1 MKGRNT
7 VKYKHGSRAIS
18 LLLSVVLVLCL
29 LPMPVKAVDARP
41 EIQIGDYIQLGTYN
55 GEAIVWR
62 CVAKDNNGPLML
74 SDKVLEDSMPYDA
87 TTGAN
92 ARTGSHRR
100 NSWRSKHGSN
110 HWRDSNMRSWL
121 NSDAEAGAVDWL
133 CGNPP
138 DADHVLPSTA
148 AYNQKEGFLRSFSQ
162 NEIGAIKTVTQRSI
176 VSHPEYTAGYL
187 DEPGTDLPYNTD
199 ISTVADGYDKAY
211 YENIIDKVFLLDV
224 RQLHTI
230 YENRQTLGSYYIARN
245 RSGAIWNYWLRT
257 PVTNCNHDMRYVTTG
272 GSIGRD
278 SPYKG
283 YYGVR
288 PAFYLDAE
296 NYAVSSGDGKTAGS
310 PYVITAPKAPDTSIS
325 ISGGE
330 RNTGDGN
337 WDVDTDQ
344 YIQLTLGKYYSED
357 GKYANPTIPV
367 YVIQKPRSDTENMVV
382 LFCAEGY
389 TKSQQKKFVEDVR
402 RLWSATLQTEPYRS
416 MADRFNVYALCT
428 ASLDSYGGDSTF
440 FSVVGSTISG
450 NINGQWKNHMLERA
464 IGPAF
469 IDKIHDAHIPET
481 TDPNEYRENDEYS
494 PYYYVYEYIDQFV
507 VLANSGKYFGGS
519 HDNPKYGIHY
529 IVTSSDNSESAF
541 SLRHELGHGMMR
553 LGDEYEVSYQPV
565 SEDALRRSLNMS
577 YTGNPK
583 LVKWKNM
590 LGYRNTYSC
599 PHYDNTY
606 MFNSS
611 TMCIMRAAT
620 NNEFCDVCKLQG
632 IKRMSQLVKNPP
644 KLYVAVPEVKK
655 YTGVYK
661 DPINAPSAFTE
672 TNSGGYWKYQNDR
685 SQRLLSGGRKG
696 QFGSN
701 MKGEQI
707 ELRTIIQNLSDTE
720 AKNVTLRLWV
730 EHSDGMKAVTA
741 AGTEVSATKT
751 FAIPVWSEKSKFWE
765 KGALEYN
772 GSSFDSGLVNCSLVY
787 TIPQDAVL
795 RDGDTIGFEVVDST
809 TNEVLA
815 NDDTETQ
822 KYADVTIRY
831 ELEDG
836 TDVPNTKPTTL
847 PVPVGTKVDW
857 QAPKTMNGYTLVE
870 TKGAD
875 QAVSSNGL
883 TITYVYKA
891 KEEQPEP
898 PKATYSVEYDWGQ
911 DAPSDKRLPTDSNI
925 YQTEADARDSKDT
938 TFDSTSTSAAKKGNL
953 DGTWTFSGWDD
964 GVLTGNVIRFTGA
977 WTFRET
983 PKVDAAKPAEIRLV
997 SAEYEEGQP
1006 ITALN
1011 GETTVSDNG
1020 VLTYQW
1026 FSSNSADNFN
1036 GTPIDG
1042 ETNAAFTPKVSAAG
1056 TYYYYVIATN
1066 TRADATGEKTAET
1079 RSNMAMIMVAAKPV
1093 TYTVKYEWGTA
1104 PSDQTLPTSNQT
1116 YTSVD
1121 LAKAAVDRTFT
1132 NASTSNAQNGGL
1144 NGKWTFSGW
1153 DEGTL
1158 EGTTV
1163 VFRGTWTFTEDKPP
1177 VDAEQPKP
1185 ITLTDASYEVSKP
1198 AAALDGATTVGDG
1211 GTITYQW
1218 YQAAAADQTNGTQ
1231 IHGETA
1237 ATYTPDTSA
1246 VGTYYYYVIATNTK
1260 ADATGKTT
1268 ASTTSNIATITVTAK
1283 PVTYTVSYDWGR
1295 EVPSDVKLPSN
1306 DKTYKSV
1313 EEAKAAMD
1321 KTYTGNFIS
1330 TARKDGKAGT
1340 WRFSGWTA
1348 SVVDTIVKFTG
1359 SWTFTETPKVD
1370 AAAPAAIMLTSAS
1383 YELGSTIAPLN
1394 GTTTVTD
1401 NGTITYQWYSS
1412 DYADR
1417 FQGTAITGE
1426 TNAVFTPAIN
1436 AVGKYYYYVIATNT
1450 KADATGE
1457 KIARTTSNMA
1467 VITISKSAPAV
1478 TYTAA
1483 YDWGEAFPAGEMLP
1497 KDNGIYLSVDA
1508 AKSAMDTKYTNATRI
1523 KAQQDGKDGAWTFS
1537 GWTASV
1543 SGTTVQFTGHWTF
1556 KEDTKPVA
1564 PPVNP
1569 GTGGSG
1575 GSGGSGGGSLGPSS
1589 YAVSAVSGIT
1599 NGSVSVTPRF
1609 ASKGTTVTITVKPND
1624 GYELNKLTVTD
1635 KDGNRLSLSD
1645 KGNGKYTF
1653 AMPEANVSV
1662 DATFRKAE
1670 TTINFLDVKRND
1682 YFYEAVQWA
1691 VEKGIT
1697 EGTGTDT
1704 FSPGASCTRAQMV
1717 TFLWRAAGSPAP
1729 KSAANPF
1736 KDVGANDY
1744 YYSAVLW
1751 AVENGITRGTGA
1763 DTFSPGA
1770 TVTRGQTVTFLYRAA
1785 GSPAVS
1791 GGSFSDVAA
1800 NAYYADAV
1808 AWASQHNITSGTGNG
1823 QFSPN
1828 VDCTRAQIVTFLYR
1842 DRK

>member
-1 MKGRNT
+1 MKH
-7 VKYKHGSRAIS
+7 KYGSRAIS
-18 LLLSVVLVLCL
+18 LLLSIVLVMCL
-29 LPMPVKAVDARP
+29 FPMPVKAADIRP
-41 EIQIGDYIQLGTYN
+41 EIQIGDYIRLGTYN

-162 NEIGAIKTVTQRSI
+162 NEIGVIKTVTQRSI

-230 YENRQTLGSYYIARN
+230 YENRETLGNYYIAQN
-245 RSGAIWNYWLRT
+245 KSGVTWNYLLRT

-272 GSIGRD
+272 GSIRRD

-288 PAFYLDAE
+288 PAFYLDTE
-296 NYAVSSGDGKTAGS
+296 NYAVSSGDGKTADS
-310 PYVITAPKAPDTSIS
+310 AYVMTAPNKPDTSLS

-330 RNTGDGN
+330 RDTGDGN

-428 ASLDSYGGDSTF
+428 ASLDGYGGDSTF

-519 HDNPKYGIHY
+519 HDNLERGIHY

-553 LGDEYEVSYQPV
+553 LGDEYEVSYQSV

-577 YTGNPK
+577 ATKDPTK
-583 LVKWKNM
+583 VKWKNM
-590 LGYRNTYSC
+590 LGFRNTYTC
-599 PHYDNTY
+599 PHYDNSY
-606 MFNSS
+606 IYNSS
-611 TMCIMRAAT
+611 HMCIMEAT
-620 NNEFCDVCKLQG
+620 YNTEFCDVCKLQG
-632 IKRMSQLVKNPP
+632 IKRMSQLVKNPSDI
-644 KLYVAVPEVKK
+644 YVAVPEVKK
-655 YTGVYK
+655 YTGDYR
-661 DPINAPSAFTE
+661 DPAENSSAFAE
-672 TNSGGYWKYQNDR
+672 ANYPGYWKYQNDR
-685 SQRLLSGGRKG
+685 SKRLLSGGSKSH
-696 QFGSN
+696 FSSD

-730 EHSDGMKAVTA
+730 EHSDGTKAVTA
-741 AGTEVSATKT
+741 TGTEVSATKDV
-751 FAIPVWSEKSKFWE
+751 AIPVWSDKSKFWE

-772 GSSFDSGLVNCSLVY
+772 GSSFDSGLANCSLVY
-787 TIPQDAVL
+787 TIPKDAVL
-795 RDGDTIGFEVVDST
+795 RDGDTIGFEVVDSA

-857 QAPKTMNGYTLVE
+857 QAPQTMNGYTLIQ

-911 DAPSDKRLPTDSNI
+911 DAPSDKRLPMNSNI
-925 YQTEADARDSKDT
+925 YHTEADARASKDI
-938 TFDSTSTSAAKKGNL
+938 TFDSTSTSTAKKGNL
-953 DGTWTFSGWDD
+953 DGTWTFSGWDE
-964 GVLTGNVIRFTGA
+964 GVLNGNVIRFTGV

-983 PKVDAAKPAEIRLV
+983 SKVDAAKPVEIRLV

-1011 GETTVSDNG
+1011 GETKVGDNG

-1026 FSSNSADNFN
+1026 YSSDSIDNFN

-1042 ETNAAFTPKVSAAG
+1042 ETNADFTPKVSAAG
-1056 TYYYYVIATN
+1056 T
-1066 TRADATGEKTAET
+1066 
-1079 RSNMAMIMVAAKPV
+1079 
-1093 TYTVKYEWGTA
+1093 
-1104 PSDQTLPTSNQT
+1104 
-1116 YTSVD
+1116 
-1121 LAKAAVDRTFT
+1121 
-1132 NASTSNAQNGGL
+1132 
-1144 NGKWTFSGW
+1144 
-1153 DEGTL
+1153 
-1158 EGTTV
+1158 
-1163 VFRGTWTFTEDKPP
+1163 
-1177 VDAEQPKP
+1177 
-1185 ITLTDASYEVSKP
+1185 
-1198 AAALDGATTVGDG
+1198 
-1211 GTITYQW
+1211 
-1218 YQAAAADQTNGTQ
+1218 
-1231 IHGETA
+1231 
-1237 ATYTPDTSA
+1237 
-1246 VGTYYYYVIATNTK
+1246 
-1260 ADATGKTT
+1260 
-1268 ASTTSNIATITVTAK
+1268 
-1283 PVTYTVSYDWGR
+1283 
-1295 EVPSDVKLPSN
+1295 
-1306 DKTYKSV
+1306 
-1313 EEAKAAMD
+1313 
-1321 KTYTGNFIS
+1321 
-1330 TARKDGKAGT
+1330 
-1340 WRFSGWTA
+1340 
-1348 SVVDTIVKFTG
+1348 
-1359 SWTFTETPKVD
+1359 
-1370 AAAPAAIMLTSAS
+1370 
-1383 YELGSTIAPLN
+1383 
-1394 GTTTVTD
+1394 
-1401 NGTITYQWYSS
+1401 
-1412 DYADR
+1412 
-1417 FQGTAITGE
+1417 
-1426 TNAVFTPAIN
+1426 
-1436 AVGKYYYYVIATNT
+1436 YYYYVIATNT

-1483 YDWGEAFPAGEMLP
+1483 YDWGTAFPAGETLP
-1497 KDNGIYLSVDA
+1497 KDNGIYPSVDA
-1508 AKSAMDTKYTNATRI
+1508 AKAAMDTQYTNATRI
-1523 KAQQDGKDGAWTFS
+1523 KAQQNGKDGTWTFS
-1537 GWTASV
+1537 GWKVSV
-1543 SGTTVQFTGHWTF
+1543 AGTTVQFTGQWTF

-1569 GTGGSG
+1569 GAGGSG
-1575 GSGGSGGGSLGPSS
+1575 GSGGGGGSLGPSS

-1599 NGSVSVTPRF
+1599 NGSVSVTPAT
-1609 ASKGTTVTITVKPND
+1609 ASKGTTVKITVKPND
-1624 GYELNKLTVTD
+1624 GYELNKITVTD
-1635 KDGNRLSLSD
+1635 QSGNRIVLND
-1645 KGNGKYTF
+1645 QGNGKYTF
-1653 AMPEANVSV
+1653 AMPAANVSV
-1662 DATFRKAE
+1662 DATFRKTE
-1670 TTINFLDVKRND
+1670 TTINFQDVKRND

-1691 VEKGIT
+1691 VKNGIT
-1697 EGTGTDT
+1697 DGIDVNI
-1704 FSPGASCTRAQMV
+1704 FSPNASCTRAQMV
-1717 TFLWRAAGSPAP
+1717 TFLWRAGGSPAP
-1729 KSAANPF
+1729 KSTATPF
-1736 KDVGANDY
+1736 KDIDPSAY
-1744 YYSAVLW
+1744 YYNAVLW
-1751 AVENGITRGTGA
+1751 AVEKEIANGTGT
-1763 DTFSPGA
+1763 DTFSPNA
-1770 TVTRGQTVTFLYRAA
+1770 PVTRGQTVTFLHRAA
-1785 GSPAVS
+1785 GSPAA
-1791 GGSFSDVAA
+1791 GNPEFDDVFGD
-1800 NAYYADAV
+1800 AYYAKAV
-1808 AWASQHNITSGTGNG
+1808 AWADENNITSGTGNG
-1823 QFSPN
+1823 KFSPDIN
-1828 VDCTRAQIVTFLYR
+1828 CKRAEIVTLLYR
-1842 DRK
+1842 AKEK

>member
-1 MKGRNT
+1 M
-7 VKYKHGSRAIS
+7 KYKHGSRAIS
-18 LLLSVVLVLCL
+18 LLLSVILVLCL
-29 LPMPVKAVDARP
+29 LPMPVKAADTRP
-41 EIQIGDYIQLGTYN
+41 EIQIGDYIRLGTYN

-62 CVAKDNNGPLML
+62 CVAKDANGPLML

-110 HWRDSNMRSWL
+110 HWRDSNVRSWL

-162 NEIGAIKTVTQRSI
+162 NEIGVIKTVTQRSI

-187 DEPGTDLPYNTD
+187 DKPGTDLPYNTD

-230 YENRQTLGSYYIARN
+230 YENRETLGSYYIARN
-245 RSGAIWNYWLRT
+245 RSGVIWNYWLRT
-257 PVTNCNHDMRYVTTG
+257 PVTDCNHDMRYVTTG
-272 GSIGRD
+272 GSIRRD

-288 PAFYLDAE
+288 PAFYLDTE

-310 PYVITAPKAPDTSIS
+310 AYVLTAPNAPDTSLS
-325 ISGGE
+325 ISGAE

-344 YIQLTLGKYYSED
+344 YIQLTLGEYYSKD

-389 TKSQQKKFVEDVR
+389 TKSQQKKFIDDVQ

-428 ASLDSYGGDSTF
+428 ASLDGYEGNSTF
-440 FSVVGSTISG
+440 FSVVGSNIST
-450 NINGQWKNHMLERA
+450 NINGQLKNHMLERA

-469 IDKIHDAHIPET
+469 IEKIHDAHRPET
-481 TDPNEYRENDEYS
+481 TDPNVFSQDDEYS

-519 HDNPKYGIHY
+519 HDNLERGIHY
-529 IVTSSDNSESAF
+529 IVTSSDSSESAF

-577 YTGNPK
+577 ATKDPTK
-583 LVKWKNM
+583 VKWKNM
-590 LGYRNTYSC
+590 LGFRNTYTC
-599 PHYDNTY
+599 PHYDNSY
-606 MFNSS
+606 IYNSS
-611 TMCIMRAAT
+611 HMCIMEDT
-620 NNEFCDVCKLQG
+620 YNTEFCDVCKLQG
-632 IKRMSQLVKNPP
+632 IKRMSQLVKNPSDI
-644 KLYVAVPEVKK
+644 YVAVPEVKK
-655 YTGVYK
+655 YTGDYK
-661 DPINAPSAFTE
+661 DPTKNSSAFAE
-672 TNSGGYWKYQNDR
+672 ANYPGYWKYQNDR
-685 SQRLLSGGRKG
+685 SQRLLSGGSKG
-696 QFGSN
+696 KFGSN

-730 EHSDGMKAVTA
+730 EHSDGTKAVTET
-741 AGTEVSATKT
+741 GTEVSATKA
-751 FAIPVWSEKSKFWE
+751 FAIPVWTDKSKFWE

-787 TIPQDAVL
+787 TIPQDAIL
-795 RDGDTIGFEVVDST
+795 RNGDTVGFEVVDST

-815 NDDTETQ
+815 NDDTETRS
-822 KYADVTIRY
+822 YADVTIRY
-831 ELEDG
+831 EMEDG
-836 TDVPNTKPTTL
+836 GSVPNTSTTVL
-847 PVPVGTKVDW
+847 PMPVGTRVDW
-857 QAPKTMNGYTLVE
+857 QAPQTMNGYTLIE

-875 QAVSSNGL
+875 QEVSSNGL

-911 DAPSDKRLPTDSNI
+911 EAPSDKRLPTNSNT
-925 YQTEADARDSKDT
+925 YQTEAEARASKDT
-938 TFDSTSTSAAKKGNL
+938 TFDSTSTSTAKKENL
-953 DGTWTFSGWDD
+953 EGTWIFSGWNE

-1026 FSSNSADNFN
+1026 YSSDSVDNFN
-1036 GTPIDG
+1036 GIPIDG

-1079 RSNMAMIMVAAKPV
+1079 RSNMAMITVTEKPV
-1093 TYTVKYEWGTA
+1093 TYTVKYEWGMA

-1153 DEGTL
+1153 DDGTL

-1163 VFRGTWTFTEDKPP
+1163 VFRGTWIFTEDKPLI
-1177 VDAEQPKP
+1177 DAEQPKP
-1185 ITLTDASYEVSKP
+1185 ITLTDASYEVGKP
-1198 AAALDGATTVGDG
+1198 AAALDGTTTVGDG

-1268 ASTTSNIATITVTAK
+1268 ASITSNIATITVTAK
-1283 PVTYTVSYDWGR
+1283 LVTYTVSYDWGA
-1295 EVPSDVKLPSN
+1295 EFPNGEILPT
-1306 DKTYKSV
+1306 DTGAYQSV
-1313 EEAKAAMD
+1313 QDAEAAMD
-1321 KTYTGNFIS
+1321 KTYTAGFTS
-1330 TARKDGKAGT
+1330 TAQKDGKDGTWTFSGWTARVEDTVVKFIGKWTFEETTVTVDAETPAPITLTDAVCTPGNPPVLDGRTTVHDGGRITYQWYEATSKDEQNGTLLEGKTDPTFTPDTTAAGTRFYYVVATNTNENATGNKTARVRSNVAQITVQEPAPAEKFAVRYIWNGEAPSDATLPVDGKTYDTEEQARAAMDKTYTASSTSTAQKDGKDGT
-1340 WRFSGWTA
+1340 WRFSGW
-1348 SVVDTIVKFTG
+1348 F
-1359 SWTFTETPKVD
+1359 
-1370 AAAPAAIMLTSAS
+1370 AA
-1383 YELGSTIAPLN
+1383 
-1394 GTTTVTD
+1394 V
-1401 NGTITYQWYSS
+1401 
-1412 DYADR
+1412 
-1417 FQGTAITGE
+1417 
-1426 TNAVFTPAIN
+1426 
-1436 AVGKYYYYVIATNT
+1436 
-1450 KADATGE
+1450 
-1457 KIARTTSNMA
+1457 
-1467 VITISKSAPAV
+1467 
-1478 TYTAA
+1478 
-1483 YDWGEAFPAGEMLP
+1483 
-1497 KDNGIYLSVDA
+1497 
-1508 AKSAMDTKYTNATRI
+1508 
-1523 KAQQDGKDGAWTFS
+1523 
-1537 GWTASV
+1537 
-1543 SGTTVQFTGHWTF
+1543 
-1556 KEDTKPVA
+1556 
-1564 PPVNP
+1564 
-1569 GTGGSG
+1569 
-1575 GSGGSGGGSLGPSS
+1575 
-1589 YAVSAVSGIT
+1589 
-1599 NGSVSVTPRF
+1599 
-1609 ASKGTTVTITVKPND
+1609 
-1624 GYELNKLTVTD
+1624 
-1635 KDGNRLSLSD
+1635 DGN
-1645 KGNGKYTF
+1645 
-1653 AMPEANVSV
+1653 
-1662 DATFRKAE
+1662 
-1670 TTINFLDVKRND
+1670 
-1682 YFYEAVQWA
+1682 
-1691 VEKGIT
+1691 
-1697 EGTGTDT
+1697 
-1704 FSPGASCTRAQMV
+1704 
-1717 TFLWRAAGSPAP
+1717 
-1729 KSAANPF
+1729 
-1736 KDVGANDY
+1736 
-1744 YYSAVLW
+1744 
-1751 AVENGITRGTGA
+1751 
-1763 DTFSPGA
+1763 
-1770 TVTRGQTVTFLYRAA
+1770 TVTFTGTWMFTEKAAPVTPKPPVTPSRPSTPAKPSQNPNAGPTLPFTDVTEGAWYRDAVEYLYVNEIMNGVSQTSFGPEQNMTR
-1785 GSPAVS
+1785 GMITTMLHRVDGKPFVS
-1791 GGSFSDVAA
+1791 GNHPFL
-1800 NAYYADAV
+1800 DAQ
-1808 AWASQHNITSGTGNG
+1808 AGYFARAIRWAQQKGIVMGTSAT

-1828 VDCTRAQIVTFLYR
+1828 APMTREQLATVLYRYAKHLGRDTSKAAELNGFADRGEVSSYAREAMRWAVAEGLLSGVGNNRLAPNAPTTRAQVAVILYR
-1842 DRK
+1842 FLRAG

>member
-1 MKGRNT
+1 MKH
-7 VKYKHGSRAIS
+7 KYGSRAIS
-18 LLLSVVLVLCL
+18 LLLSIVLVMCL
-29 LPMPVKAVDARP
+29 FPMPVKAADIRP
-41 EIQIGDYIQLGTYN
+41 EIQIGDYIRLGTYN

-62 CVAKDNNGPLML
+62 CVAKDKNGPLML

-92 ARTGSHRR
+92 AKTGSHRR

-121 NSDAEAGAVDWL
+121 NSSAEAGAVDWL

-162 NEIGAIKTVTQRSI
+162 NEIGVIKTVTQRSI

-230 YENRQTLGSYYIARN
+230 YENRETLGNYYIAQN
-245 RSGAIWNYWLRT
+245 KSGVTWTYWLRT

-272 GSIGRD
+272 GSIRRD

-288 PAFYLDAE
+288 PAFYLDTE
-296 NYAVSSGDGKTAGS
+296 NYAVSSGDGKTADS
-310 PYVITAPKAPDTSIS
+310 AYVMTAPNKPDTSLS

-330 RNTGDGN
+330 RDTGDGN

-428 ASLDSYGGDSTF
+428 ASLDGYGGDSTF
-440 FSVVGSTISG
+440 FSVVGSAISG

-577 YTGNPK
+577 YTGDPK

-611 TMCIMRAAT
+611 AMCIMRAVT

-644 KLYVAVPEVKK
+644 TLYVAVPEVKK
-655 YTGVYK
+655 YTGNYK

-685 SQRLLSGGRKG
+685 SQRLLSGGSKG
-696 QFGSN
+696 RFDPN

-730 EHSDGMKAVTA
+730 EHSDGTKAVTA
-741 AGTEVSATKT
+741 AGTEVSATKD

-787 TIPQDAVL
+787 TIPKDAVL
-795 RDGDTIGFEVVDST
+795 RDGDTIGFEVVDSA

-815 NDDTETQ
+815 NVDTETQ

-857 QAPKTMNGYTLVE
+857 QAPKTMNGYTLIQ

-911 DAPSDKRLPTDSNI
+911 DAPSDKRLPMNSNI
-925 YQTEADARDSKDT
+925 YHTEADARASKDI
-938 TFDSTSTSAAKKGNL
+938 TFDSTSTSTAKKGNL

-964 GVLTGNVIRFTGA
+964 G
-977 WTFRET
+977 
-983 PKVDAAKPAEIRLV
+983 
-997 SAEYEEGQP
+997 
-1006 ITALN
+1006 
-1011 GETTVSDNG
+1011 
-1020 VLTYQW
+1020 
-1026 FSSNSADNFN
+1026 
-1036 GTPIDG
+1036 
-1042 ETNAAFTPKVSAAG
+1042 
-1056 TYYYYVIATN
+1056 
-1066 TRADATGEKTAET
+1066 
-1079 RSNMAMIMVAAKPV
+1079 
-1093 TYTVKYEWGTA
+1093 
-1104 PSDQTLPTSNQT
+1104 TL
-1116 YTSVD
+1116 
-1121 LAKAAVDRTFT
+1121 K
-1132 NASTSNAQNGGL
+1132 
-1144 NGKWTFSGW
+1144 
-1153 DEGTL
+1153 
-1158 EGTTV
+1158 GTTV

-1177 VDAEQPKP
+1177 VDAERPKT
-1185 ITLTDASYEVSKP
+1185 ITLTDASYEVGES
-1198 AAALDGATTVGDG
+1198 AAELDGTTAVDDG

-1237 ATYTPDTSA
+1237 ATYTPDTSV

-1283 PVTYTVSYDWGR
+1283 PVTYTVTYDWGR

-1321 KTYTGNFIS
+1321 KTYTGSFIS

-1340 WRFSGWTA
+1340 WRFSGW
-1348 SVVDTIVKFTG
+1348 K
-1359 SWTFTETPKVD
+1359 
-1370 AAAPAAIMLTSAS
+1370 AAVA
-1383 YELGSTIAPLN
+1383 
-1394 GTTTVTD
+1394 
-1401 NGTITYQWYSS
+1401 
-1412 DYADR
+1412 
-1417 FQGTAITGE
+1417 
-1426 TNAVFTPAIN
+1426 
-1436 AVGKYYYYVIATNT
+1436 
-1450 KADATGE
+1450 
-1457 KIARTTSNMA
+1457 
-1467 VITISKSAPAV
+1467 
-1478 TYTAA
+1478 
-1483 YDWGEAFPAGEMLP
+1483 
-1497 KDNGIYLSVDA
+1497 
-1508 AKSAMDTKYTNATRI
+1508 
-1523 KAQQDGKDGAWTFS
+1523 
-1537 GWTASV
+1537 
-1543 SGTTVQFTGHWTF
+1543 GTTVQFTGQWTF

-1569 GTGGSG
+1569 GAGGSG
-1575 GSGGSGGGSLGPSS
+1575 GSGGGGGSLGPSS

-1599 NGSVSVTPRF
+1599 NGSVSVTPAT
-1609 ASKGTTVTITVKPND
+1609 ASKGTTVKITVKPND
-1624 GYELNKLTVTD
+1624 GYELNKITVTD
-1635 KDGNRLSLSD
+1635 QSGNRIVLND
-1645 KGNGKYTF
+1645 QGNGKYTF
-1653 AMPEANVSV
+1653 AMPAANVSV
-1662 DATFRKAE
+1662 DATFRKTE
-1670 TTINFLDVKRND
+1670 TTINFQDVKRND

-1691 VEKGIT
+1691 VKNGIT
-1697 EGTGTDT
+1697 DGIDVNI
-1704 FSPGASCTRAQMV
+1704 FSPNASCTRAQMV
-1717 TFLWRAAGSPAP
+1717 TFLWRAGGSPAP
-1729 KSAANPF
+1729 KSTATPF
-1736 KDVGANDY
+1736 KDIDPSAY
-1744 YYSAVLW
+1744 YYNAVLW
-1751 AVENGITRGTGA
+1751 AVEKGIANGTGT
-1763 DTFSPGA
+1763 DTFSPNA
-1770 TVTRGQTVTFLYRAA
+1770 PVTRGQTVTFLHRAA
-1785 GSPAVS
+1785 GSPAA
-1791 GGSFSDVAA
+1791 GNPEFDDVFGD
-1800 NAYYADAV
+1800 AYYAKAV
-1808 AWASQHNITSGTGNG
+1808 AWADENNITSGTGNG
-1823 QFSPN
+1823 KFSPDIN
-1828 VDCTRAQIVTFLYR
+1828 CKRAEIVTLLYR
-1842 DRK
+1842 AKEK

>member
-1 MKGRNT
+1 M
-7 VKYKHGSRAIS
+7 KYKHGSRAIS

-29 LPMPVKAVDARP
+29 LPMPVKAADIKP
-41 EIQIGDYIQLGTYN
+41 EIQIGDYIRLGTYN

-92 ARTGSHRR
+92 AKTGSHRR

-121 NSDAEAGAVDWL
+121 NSSAEAGAVDWL

-162 NEIGAIKTVTQRSI
+162 NEIGVIKTVTQRSI

-288 PAFYLDAE
+288 PAFYLDTE

-310 PYVITAPKAPDTSIS
+310 AYVMTAPNAPDTSIS

-330 RNTGDGN
+330 RDTGNGN

-344 YIQLTLGKYYSED
+344 YLQVELSERYTTD
-357 GKYANPTIPV
+357 REYANPTIPV
-367 YVIQKPRSDTENMVV
+367 YVIQKPRSDTENMVI

-389 TKSQQKKFVEDVR
+389 TKSQQADFINDVQ
-402 RLWSATLQTEPYRS
+402 RLWQKTLNTEPYRS

-428 ASLDSYGGDSTF
+428 ASKDGFNGSSTF
-440 FSVVGSTISG
+440 FQANKNGISVNYGV
-450 NINGQWKNHMLERA
+450 WRNHILERI
-464 IGPAF
+464 IGTAF
-469 IDKIHDAHIPET
+469 LEKIHDAHIPNT
-481 TDPNEYRENDEYS
+481 TMPEADEYRQYD
-494 PYYYVYEYIDQFV
+494 YVYKHINQFV
-507 VLANSGKYFGGS
+507 VLANSGDYFGGS
-519 HDNPKYGIHY
+519 HDNIKSGIHY
-529 IVTSSDNSESAF
+529 LLAAAKNNYSPFI
-541 SLRHELGHGMMR
+541 LRHELGHGLFH
-553 LGDEYEVSYQPV
+553 LGDEYTVSTTPV
-565 SEDALRRSLNMS
+565 GEASYRASLNIS
-577 YTGNPK
+577 HTADPAQ
-583 LVKWKNM
+583 VKWKNM
-590 LGYRNTYSC
+590 LGFRRTYSC
-599 PHYDNTY
+599 PHADNSY
-606 MFNSS
+606 VYNSS
-611 TMCIMRAAT
+611 AVCLMRDST
-620 NNEFCDVCKLQG
+620 INEFCDVCALQG
-632 IKRMSQLVKNPP
+632 TKRMSQLVKDPP
-644 KLYVAVPEVKK
+644 TLYVAVPEVKL
-655 YTGVYK
+655 YTGSYR
-661 DPINAPSAFTE
+661 NPSDNPDAYRDA
-672 TNSGGYWKYQNDR
+672 NYSGYWRYQQDR
-685 SQRLLSGGRKG
+685 ENRLLSGGSKNR
-696 QFGSN
+696 FSPD
-701 MKGEQI
+701 MKGREI

-730 EHSDGMKAVTA
+730 EHSNGTKAVTA
-741 AGTEVSATKT
+741 TGTEVSATKDV
-751 FAIPVWSEKSKFWE
+751 AIPVWSEKSKFWP
-765 KGALEYN
+765 KGALEYT
-772 GSSFDSGLVNCSLVY
+772 GSDFDSGLVNCSLVY

-795 RDGDTIGFEVVDST
+795 RDGDTIGFEVVDSA

-836 TDVPNTKPTTL
+836 TNVPNTKPTTL

-857 QAPKTMNGYTLVE
+857 QAPKTMNGYTLIE

-875 QAVSSNGL
+875 QAVSSSGL
-883 TITYVYKA
+883 TITYIYKA

-925 YQTEADARDSKDT
+925 YETEAAARASKDT
-938 TFDSTSTSAAKKGNL
+938 TFDNTSTSTAKKENL
-953 DGTWTFSGWDD
+953 EGTWTFSGWNE
-964 GVLTGNVIRFTGA
+964 GVLTGNVLRFTGA
-977 WTFRET
+977 WAFRET
-983 PKVDAAKPAEIRLV
+983 PKVDAAKPTEIRLV

-1011 GETTVSDNG
+1011 GETKVGDNG

-1026 FSSNSADNFN
+1026 YSSDSIDNFN

-1042 ETNAAFTPKVSAAG
+1042 ETNAAFTPKVS
-1056 TYYYYVIATN
+1056 
-1066 TRADATGEKTAET
+1066 
-1079 RSNMAMIMVAAKPV
+1079 VA
-1093 TYTVKYEWGTA
+1093 
-1104 PSDQTLPTSNQT
+1104 
-1116 YTSVD
+1116 
-1121 LAKAAVDRTFT
+1121 
-1132 NASTSNAQNGGL
+1132 
-1144 NGKWTFSGW
+1144 
-1153 DEGTL
+1153 
-1158 EGTTV
+1158 
-1163 VFRGTWTFTEDKPP
+1163 
-1177 VDAEQPKP
+1177 
-1185 ITLTDASYEVSKP
+1185 
-1198 AAALDGATTVGDG
+1198 
-1211 GTITYQW
+1211 
-1218 YQAAAADQTNGTQ
+1218 
-1231 IHGETA
+1231 
-1237 ATYTPDTSA
+1237 
-1246 VGTYYYYVIATNTK
+1246 GTYYYYVIATNTK
-1260 ADATGKTT
+1260 ADATGEKTAAT
-1268 ASTTSNIATITVTAK
+1268 CSNMATITVTAK

-1306 DKTYKSV
+1306 EKTYKSV

-1348 SVVDTIVKFTG
+1348 SVVNTIVKFTG
-1359 SWTFTETPKVD
+1359 SWTFTEAPKVD
-1370 AAAPAAIMLTSAS
+1370 AAAPAAITLTSAS
-1383 YELGSTIAPLN
+1383 YELGSAIAPLN
-1394 GTTTVTD
+1394 GTTTVKD

-1412 DYADR
+1412 EYADR

-1436 AVGKYYYYVIATNT
+1436 AAGKYYYYVIATNT

-1483 YDWGEAFPAGEMLP
+1483 YDWGAAFPAGETLP
-1497 KDNGIYLSVDA
+1497 KDSGIYPSVDA
-1508 AKSAMDTKYTNATRI
+1508 AKAAMDTKYTNATRI
-1523 KAQQDGKDGAWTFS
+1523 KAQQNGKDGTWTFS
-1537 GWTASV
+1537 GWKVSV
-1543 SGTTVQFTGHWTF
+1543 AGTTVQFTGQWTF

-1569 GTGGSG
+1569 GAGGSG
-1575 GSGGSGGGSLGPSS
+1575 GSGGGGGSLGPSS

-1599 NGSVSVTPRF
+1599 NGSVSVTPTT
-1609 ASKGTTVTITVKPND
+1609 ASKGTTVKITVKPND
-1624 GYELNKLTVTD
+1624 GYELNKITVTD
-1635 KDGNRLSLSD
+1635 QSGNRIVLND
-1645 KGNGKYTF
+1645 QGNGKYTF
-1653 AMPEANVSV
+1653 AMPAANVSV
-1662 DATFRKAE
+1662 DATFRKTE

-1691 VEKGIT
+1691 VKKGIT
-1697 EGTGTDT
+1697 DGIDVNI
-1704 FSPGASCTRAQMV
+1704 FSPNTSCTRAQMV
-1717 TFLWRAAGSPAP
+1717 TFLWRAGGSPAP
-1729 KSAANPF
+1729 KSTATPF
-1736 KDVGANDY
+1736 KDIDPSAY
-1744 YYSAVLW
+1744 YYNAVLW
-1751 AVENGITRGTGA
+1751 AVEKGITSGTGT
-1763 DTFSPGA
+1763 DTFSPNA
-1770 TVTRGQTVTFLYRAA
+1770 PVTRGQTVTFLHRAA
-1785 GSPAVS
+1785 GSPAAGNSEFNDVS
-1791 GGSFSDVAA
+1791 GD
-1800 NAYYADAV
+1800 AYYAKAV
-1808 AWASQHNITSGTGNG
+1808 AWADENNITSGTGNG
-1823 QFSPN
+1823 KFSPDIN
-1828 VDCTRAQIVTFLYR
+1828 CKRAEIVTLLYR
-1842 DRK
+1842 AKEK

>member
-1 MKGRNT
+1 MKH
-7 VKYKHGSRAIS
+7 KYGSRAIS
-18 LLLSVVLVLCL
+18 LLLSIVLVMCL
-29 LPMPVKAVDARP
+29 FPMPVKAADIRP
-41 EIQIGDYIQLGTYN
+41 EIQIGDYIRLGTYN

-62 CVAKDNNGPLML
+62 CVAKDKNGPLML

-92 ARTGSHRR
+92 AKTGSHRR

-121 NSDAEAGAVDWL
+121 NSGAAAGQVEWL

-162 NEIGAIKTVTQRSI
+162 NEIGVIKTVTQRSI

-230 YENRQTLGSYYIARN
+230 YENRETLGNYYIAQN
-245 RSGAIWNYWLRT
+245 KSGVTWTYWLRT

-272 GSIGRD
+272 GSIRRD

-288 PAFYLDAE
+288 PAFYLDTE

-310 PYVITAPKAPDTSIS
+310 AYVMTAPNEPDTSLS

-330 RNTGDGN
+330 RDTGGGN

-428 ASLDSYGGDSTF
+428 ASLDGYGGDSTF
-440 FSVVGSTISG
+440 FSVVGSAISG

-529 IVTSSDNSESAF
+529 IVTSSDSDYSTF

-577 YTGNPK
+577 YTGDPK

-590 LGYRNTYSC
+590 LGFRNTYSC

-611 TMCIMRAAT
+611 TMCIMRAVM

-632 IKRMSQLVKNPP
+632 IKRMSQLVKDPP
-644 KLYVAVPEVKK
+644 TLYVAVPEVKK
-655 YTGVYK
+655 YTGNYK

-685 SQRLLSGGRKG
+685 SQRLLSGGSKG
-696 QFGSN
+696 RFAPN

-730 EHSDGMKAVTA
+730 EHSDGTKAVTA
-741 AGTEVSATKT
+741 AGTEVSTTKD

-772 GSSFDSGLVNCSLVY
+772 GSNFDSGLVNCSLVY

-795 RDGDTIGFEVVDST
+795 RDGDTIGFEVVDSA

-857 QAPKTMNGYTLVE
+857 QAPKTMNGYTLIQ

-911 DAPSDKRLPTDSNI
+911 DAPSDKRLPTNSNI
-925 YQTEADARDSKDT
+925 YETEAEARASKDT
-938 TFDSTSTSAAKKGNL
+938 TFDSTSTSTAKKGNL
-953 DGTWTFSGWDD
+953 DGTWMFSGWNE
-964 GVLTGNVIRFTGA
+964 GVLTGNVIRFTGT

-1026 FSSNSADNFN
+1026 YSSDSIDNFN

-1042 ETNAAFTPKVSAAG
+1042 ETNADFTPKVSAA
-1056 TYYYYVIATN
+1056 
-1066 TRADATGEKTAET
+1066 
-1079 RSNMAMIMVAAKPV
+1079 
-1093 TYTVKYEWGTA
+1093 
-1104 PSDQTLPTSNQT
+1104 
-1116 YTSVD
+1116 
-1121 LAKAAVDRTFT
+1121 
-1132 NASTSNAQNGGL
+1132 
-1144 NGKWTFSGW
+1144 
-1153 DEGTL
+1153 
-1158 EGTTV
+1158 
-1163 VFRGTWTFTEDKPP
+1163 
-1177 VDAEQPKP
+1177 
-1185 ITLTDASYEVSKP
+1185 
-1198 AAALDGATTVGDG
+1198 
-1211 GTITYQW
+1211 
-1218 YQAAAADQTNGTQ
+1218 
-1231 IHGETA
+1231 
-1237 ATYTPDTSA
+1237 
-1246 VGTYYYYVIATNTK
+1246 GTYYYYVIATNTK

-1268 ASTTSNIATITVTAK
+1268 ASTTSN
-1283 PVTYTVSYDWGR
+1283 
-1295 EVPSDVKLPSN
+1295 
-1306 DKTYKSV
+1306 
-1313 EEAKAAMD
+1313 
-1321 KTYTGNFIS
+1321 
-1330 TARKDGKAGT
+1330 
-1340 WRFSGWTA
+1340 
-1348 SVVDTIVKFTG
+1348 
-1359 SWTFTETPKVD
+1359 
-1370 AAAPAAIMLTSAS
+1370 
-1383 YELGSTIAPLN
+1383 
-1394 GTTTVTD
+1394 
-1401 NGTITYQWYSS
+1401 
-1412 DYADR
+1412 
-1417 FQGTAITGE
+1417 
-1426 TNAVFTPAIN
+1426 
-1436 AVGKYYYYVIATNT
+1436 
-1450 KADATGE
+1450 
-1457 KIARTTSNMA
+1457 MA

-1478 TYTAA
+1478 TYTAI
-1483 YDWGEAFPAGEMLP
+1483 YDWGTAFPAGQTLP
-1497 KDNGIYLSVDA
+1497 KDNGIYPSVDA
-1508 AKSAMDTKYTNATRI
+1508 AKAAMDTKYTNATRI
-1523 KAQQDGKDGAWTFS
+1523 KAQQNGKDGTWTFS
-1537 GWTASV
+1537 GWKVSV
-1543 SGTTVQFTGHWTF
+1543 AGTTVQFTGQWTF
-1556 KEDTKPVA
+1556 KEDTTPVA

-1569 GTGGSG
+1569 GAGGSG
-1575 GSGGSGGGSLGPSS
+1575 GSGGGGGSLGPSS

-1599 NGSVSVTPRF
+1599 NGSVSVTPAT
-1609 ASKGTTVTITVKPND
+1609 ASKGTTVKITVKPND
-1624 GYELNKLTVTD
+1624 GYELNKITVTD
-1635 KDGNRLSLSD
+1635 QSGNRIVLND
-1645 KGNGKYTF
+1645 QGNGKYTF
-1653 AMPEANVSV
+1653 AMPAANVSV
-1662 DATFRKAE
+1662 DATFRKTE

-1691 VEKGIT
+1691 VKNGIT
-1697 EGTGTDT
+1697 DGIDANI
-1704 FSPGASCTRAQMV
+1704 FSPNASCTRAQMV
-1717 TFLWRAAGSPAP
+1717 TFLWRAGGSPAP
-1729 KSAANPF
+1729 KSTATSF
-1736 KDVGANDY
+1736 KDIDPSAY
-1744 YYSAVLW
+1744 YYNAVLW
-1751 AVENGITRGTGA
+1751 AVEKGITNGTGT
-1763 DTFSPGA
+1763 DTFSPNA
-1770 TVTRGQTVTFLYRAA
+1770 SVTRGQTVTFLHRAA
-1785 GSPAVS
+1785 GAPAAGNPEFNDVS
-1791 GGSFSDVAA
+1791 GD
-1800 NAYYADAV
+1800 AYYAKAV
-1808 AWASQHNITSGTGNG
+1808 AWADENNITSGTGNG
-1823 QFSPN
+1823 KFSPDIN
-1828 VDCTRAQIVTFLYR
+1828 CKRAEIVTLLYR
-1842 DRK
+1842 AKEK

>member
-1 MKGRNT
+1 MKHN
-7 VKYKHGSRAIS
+7 HGSRATS

-29 LPMPVKAVDARP
+29 LPMPVKAADTRP
-41 EIQIGDYIQLGTYN
+41 EIQIGDYIQLGSYN

-87 TTGAN
+87 TTGTN
-92 ARTGSHRR
+92 AKTGSHRR
-100 NSWRSKHGSN
+100 NSWRSKYGSN

-121 NSDAEAGAVDWL
+121 NSSAEAGAVDWL

-138 DADHVLPSTA
+138 DANHVLPSTA
-148 AYNQKEGFLRSFSQ
+148 AYDQKEGFLNSFSQ
-162 NEIGAIKTVTQRSI
+162 NEIGAIKTVKQRSI
-176 VSHPEYTAGYL
+176 VSHPEYTAGYI

-211 YENIIDKVFLLDV
+211 YENIVDKVFLLDV
-224 RQLHTI
+224 QQLKTVKD
-230 YENRQTLGSYYIARN
+230 NLGSYYIARN
-245 RSGAIWNYWLRT
+245 GNGMTRNYWLRT
-257 PVTNCNHDMRYVTTG
+257 PVTGCNHDMRYVTTG
-272 GSIGRD
+272 GSILRD
-278 SPYKG
+278 APNKG

-288 PAFYLDAE
+288 PAFYLNTE

-310 PYVITAPKAPDTSIS
+310 AYVITAPNAPDTSIS

-337 WDVDTDQ
+337 WDVNTDQ
-344 YIQLTLGKYYSED
+344 YIQLTLGKYYSQD

-389 TKSQQKKFVEDVR
+389 TKSQQNKFIEDVR

-428 ASLDSYGGDSTF
+428 ASLDGYGGDSTF
-440 FSVVGSTISG
+440 FSVVGSAISG

-529 IVTSSDNSESAF
+529 IVTSSDSSESAF

-553 LGDEYEVSYQPV
+553 LGDEYEVSYQSV

-577 YTGNPK
+577 YTGDPK

-590 LGYRNTYSC
+590 LGFRNTYSC

-611 TMCIMRAAT
+611 TMCIMRAVM

-632 IKRMSQLVKNPP
+632 IKRMSQLVKDPP
-644 KLYVAVPEVKK
+644 TLYVAVPEVKK
-655 YTGVYK
+655 YTGNYK

-685 SQRLLSGGRKG
+685 SQRLLSGGSKG
-696 QFGSN
+696 RFDPN

-730 EHSDGMKAVTA
+730 EHSDGTKAVTENGA
-741 AGTEVSATKT
+741 EVSATKD
-751 FAIPVWSEKSKFWE
+751 FVIPVWSEKSKFWE

-772 GSSFDSGLVNCSLVY
+772 GSNFDSGLVNCSLVY
-787 TIPQDAVL
+787 TIPQDADL

-815 NDDTETQ
+815 NDKTETQ

-836 TDVPNTKPTTL
+836 MDVPNTKPTTL

-857 QAPKTMNGYTLVE
+857 QAPQTMNGYTLIE

-883 TITYVYKA
+883 TITYIYKA

-898 PKATYSVEYDWGQ
+898 PEATYSVEYDWGQ
-911 DAPSDKRLPTDSNI
+911 DAPSDKRLPMNSNI
-925 YQTEADARDSKDT
+925 YQTEADARASKDI

-953 DGTWTFSGWDD
+953 DGTWTFSGWDE
-964 GVLTGNVIRFTGA
+964 GVLTGNVLRFTGT
-977 WTFRET
+977 WIFSET
-983 PKVDAAKPAEIRLV
+983 PKVDAAKPADIRLV

-1026 FSSNSADNFN
+1026 YSSDSIDNFN

-1066 TRADATGEKTAET
+1066 TKADATGEKTAET
-1079 RSNMAMIMVAAKPV
+1079 RSNMATITVAARPA

-1163 VFRGTWTFTEDKPP
+1163 VFRGTWTFTEDKLP

-1185 ITLTDASYEVSKP
+1185 ITLTGASYEVGKP
-1198 AAALDGATTVGDG
+1198 AEALDGTTTVGDG

-1268 ASTTSNIATITVTAK
+1268 ASTTSNIAAITVTAK
-1283 PVTYTVSYDWGR
+1283 PVTYTVSYDWGT
-1295 EVPSDVKLPSN
+1295 EVPDGENLPTDVK
-1306 DKTYKSV
+1306 KYQSV
-1313 EEAKAAMD
+1313 QDAEAAVD
-1321 KTYTGNFIS
+1321 KTYT
-1330 TARKDGKAGT
+1330 AG
-1340 WRFSGWTA
+1340 F
-1348 SVVDTIVKFTG
+1348 
-1359 SWTFTETPKVD
+1359 
-1370 AAAPAAIMLTSAS
+1370 
-1383 YELGSTIAPLN
+1383 
-1394 GTTTVTD
+1394 
-1401 NGTITYQWYSS
+1401 
-1412 DYADR
+1412 
-1417 FQGTAITGE
+1417 
-1426 TNAVFTPAIN
+1426 
-1436 AVGKYYYYVIATNT
+1436 
-1450 KADATGE
+1450 
-1457 KIARTTSNMA
+1457 TSN
-1467 VITISKSAPAV
+1467 
-1478 TYTAA
+1478 
-1483 YDWGEAFPAGEMLP
+1483 
-1497 KDNGIYLSVDA
+1497 
-1508 AKSAMDTKYTNATRI
+1508 
-1523 KAQQDGKDGAWTFS
+1523 AQKDGKDGTWTFS

-1543 SGTTVQFTGHWTF
+1543 EGTVVKFTGEWTFMEMIKVNAAKPAAITLADASYAVGDITIALDGTTTAADGGEITYQWYEATSKDNQNGTLLEGKTTPTFTPDTTAAGTHFYYVVATNTNADATGKKTAETRSNTVAITVTEKAMTYTVSYDWGTDFPDGVILPTDTGAYQSVQDAETTMDKTYTASSTSTAQKDGKDGTWTFSGWTATVENTVVRFTGHWIF
-1556 KEDTKPVA
+1556 KENTTPVT
-1564 PPVNP
+1564 PPVKP
-1569 GTGGSG
+1569 
-1575 GSGGSGGGSLGPSS
+1575 GSGGSGGGGGSLSASS
-1589 YAVSAVSGIT
+1589 YAISVASGTT
-1599 NGSVSVTPRF
+1599 NGSVSVTPTY
-1609 ASKGTTVTITVKPND
+1609 ASKKATVSITVKPND
-1624 GYELNKLTVTD
+1624 GYELSKLTATD
-1635 KDGNRLSLSD
+1635 QSGNRLSLSD
-1645 KGNGKYTF
+1645 KGDGKYTF
-1653 AMPEANVSV
+1653 TMPGSKVSV
-1662 DATFRKAE
+1662 DASFSKIAASVNFR
-1670 TTINFLDVKRND
+1670 DVTQSD
-1682 YFYEAVQWA
+1682 YYYDAVQWA

-1697 EGTGTDT
+1697 EGTSATT
-1704 FSPGASCTRAQMV
+1704 FSPDASCTRTQMV

-1729 KSAANPF
+1729 KSTVNPF
-1736 KDVGANDY
+1736 KDVSSSDY
-1744 YYSAVLW
+1744 YYNAVLW
-1751 AVENGITRGTGA
+1751 AIENGITTGVSA
-1763 DTFSPGA
+1763 DRFAPGA
-1770 TVTRGQTVTFLYRAA
+1770 AVSRAQTVTFLYRANGSLAANGA
-1785 GSPAVS
+1785 G
-1791 GGSFSDVAA
+1791 FSDVAA
-1800 NAYYADAV
+1800 DEYYANAV
-1808 AWASQHNITSGTGNG
+1808 AWAVRSGITTGTGNG
-1823 QFSPN
+1823 KFAPN
-1828 VDCTRAQIVTFLYR
+1828 APCIRGQIVTFLYR
-1842 DRK
+1842 SSK

>member
-1 MKGRNT
+1 M
-7 VKYKHGSRAIS
+7 KYKHGSRAIS
-18 LLLSVVLVLCL
+18 LLLSIVLVMCL
-29 LPMPVKAVDARP
+29 FPMPVKAADIRP
-41 EIQIGDYIQLGTYN
+41 EIQIGDYIRLGTYN

-74 SDKVLEDSMPYDA
+74 SDKVLEDYMPYDA

-92 ARTGSHRR
+92 AKTGSHRR

-121 NSDAEAGAVDWL
+121 NSSAEAGVVDWL

-162 NEIGAIKTVTQRSI
+162 NEIGVIKTVTQRSI

-230 YENRQTLGSYYIARN
+230 YENRQTLGSYYIAQN
-245 RSGAIWNYWLRT
+245 KSGVTWNYWLRT

-272 GSIGRD
+272 GSIRRD

-288 PAFYLDAE
+288 PAFYLDTE
-296 NYAVSSGDGKTAGS
+296 NYAVSSGDGKTADS
-310 PYVITAPKAPDTSIS
+310 AYVMTAPNKPDTSLS

-330 RNTGDGN
+330 RDTGDGN

-428 ASLDSYGGDSTF
+428 ASLDGYGGDSTF

-469 IDKIHDAHIPET
+469 IEKIHDAHRPET
-481 TDPNEYRENDEYS
+481 TDPNEYRENDEYR

-577 YTGNPK
+577 YTGDPK

-590 LGYRNTYSC
+590 LGFRNTYSC

-611 TMCIMRAAT
+611 TMCIMRAVT

-632 IKRMSQLVKNPP
+632 IKRMSQLVKDPP
-644 KLYVAVPEVKK
+644 TLYVAVPEVKK
-655 YTGVYK
+655 YTGNYK

-672 TNSGGYWKYQNDR
+672 TNSRGYWKYQNDR
-685 SQRLLSGGRKG
+685 SQRLLSGGSKG
-696 QFGSN
+696 RFDPN

-730 EHSDGMKAVTA
+730 EHSDGTKAVTA
-741 AGTEVSATKT
+741 AGTEVSTTKD
-751 FAIPVWSEKSKFWE
+751 FAIPVWSEKSKFWP
-765 KGALEYN
+765 KGALEYT
-772 GSSFDSGLVNCSLVY
+772 GSDFDSGLVNCSLVY

-795 RDGDTIGFEVVDST
+795 RDGDTIGFEVVDSA

-822 KYADVTIRY
+822 EYADVTIRY

-857 QAPKTMNGYTLVE
+857 QAPKTMNGYTLIQ

-875 QAVSSNGL
+875 QAVSSSGL
-883 TITYVYKA
+883 TITYIYKA

-911 DAPSDKRLPTDSNI
+911 DAPSDKRLPTDSNT
-925 YQTEADARDSKDT
+925 YQTEAAARASKDT
-938 TFDSTSTSAAKKGNL
+938 TFDSTSTSTAKKGNL
-953 DGTWTFSGWDD
+953 DGTWTFSGWD
-964 GVLTGNVIRFTGA
+964 GGALTGNVIRFTGT

-983 PKVDAAKPAEIRLV
+983 PKVNAAKPAEIRLV

-1011 GETTVSDNG
+1011 GGTTVSDNG

-1042 ETNAAFTPKVSAAG
+1042 ETNAAFTPKASAA
-1056 TYYYYVIATN
+1056 
-1066 TRADATGEKTAET
+1066 
-1079 RSNMAMIMVAAKPV
+1079 
-1093 TYTVKYEWGTA
+1093 
-1104 PSDQTLPTSNQT
+1104 
-1116 YTSVD
+1116 
-1121 LAKAAVDRTFT
+1121 
-1132 NASTSNAQNGGL
+1132 
-1144 NGKWTFSGW
+1144 
-1153 DEGTL
+1153 
-1158 EGTTV
+1158 
-1163 VFRGTWTFTEDKPP
+1163 
-1177 VDAEQPKP
+1177 
-1185 ITLTDASYEVSKP
+1185 
-1198 AAALDGATTVGDG
+1198 
-1211 GTITYQW
+1211 
-1218 YQAAAADQTNGTQ
+1218 
-1231 IHGETA
+1231 
-1237 ATYTPDTSA
+1237 
-1246 VGTYYYYVIATNTK
+1246 GTYYYYVIATNTK
-1260 ADATGKTT
+1260 ADATGEKTAAT
-1268 ASTTSNIATITVTAK
+1268 CSNMATIKMTAK

-1348 SVVDTIVKFTG
+1348 SVAGTTVKFTG

-1370 AAAPAAIMLTSAS
+1370 AAAPAAITLTSAS
-1383 YELGSTIAPLN
+1383 YELGSAIAPLN
-1394 GTTTVTD
+1394 GTTTATD

-1436 AVGKYYYYVIATNT
+1436 AAGKYYYYVIATNT

-1478 TYTAA
+1478 TYTVA
-1483 YDWGEAFPAGEMLP
+1483 YDWGTAFPAGETLP
-1497 KDNGIYLSVDA
+1497 KDNGIYPSVDA
-1508 AKSAMDTKYTNATRI
+1508 AKAAMDTKYTNATRI
-1523 KAQQDGKDGAWTFS
+1523 KAQQNGKDGTWTFS
-1537 GWTASV
+1537 GWKASV
-1543 SGTTVQFTGHWTF
+1543 AGTTVQFTGQWTF
-1556 KEDTKPVA
+1556 KEDTKPVT

-1569 GTGGSG
+1569 GVG
-1575 GSGGSGGGSLGPSS
+1575 GSGGSGGGGSSLSPSS
-1589 YAVSAVSGIT
+1589 YAVSAASGIT
-1599 NGSVSVTPRF
+1599 NGSVSVTPAT
-1609 ASKGTTVTITVKPND
+1609 ASKGTAVKITVKPND
-1624 GYELNKLTVTD
+1624 GYELNKITVTD
-1635 KDGNRLSLSD
+1635 QSGNRIVLND
-1645 KGNGKYTF
+1645 QGNGKYTF
-1653 AMPEANVSV
+1653 AMPAANVSV
-1662 DATFRKAE
+1662 DATFRKTE
-1670 TTINFLDVKRND
+1670 TTINFQDVKRND

-1691 VEKGIT
+1691 VKNGIT
-1697 EGTGTDT
+1697 DGIDVNI
-1704 FSPGASCTRAQMV
+1704 FSPNASCTRAQMV
-1717 TFLWRAAGSPAP
+1717 TFLWRAGGSPAP
-1729 KSAANPF
+1729 KSTATPF
-1736 KDVGANDY
+1736 KDIDPSAY
-1744 YYSAVLW
+1744 YYNAVLW
-1751 AVENGITRGTGA
+1751 AVEKGIANGTGT
-1763 DTFSPGA
+1763 DTFSPNA
-1770 TVTRGQTVTFLYRAA
+1770 PVTRGQTVTFLHRAA
-1785 GSPAVS
+1785 GSPAA
-1791 GGSFSDVAA
+1791 GNPEFDDVFGD
-1800 NAYYADAV
+1800 AYYAKAV
-1808 AWASQHNITSGTGNG
+1808 AWADENNITSGTGNG
-1823 QFSPN
+1823 KFSPDIN
-1828 VDCTRAQIVTFLYR
+1828 CKRAEIVTLLYR
-1842 DRK
+1842 AKEK

>member
-1 MKGRNT
+1 MKH
-7 VKYKHGSRAIS
+7 KYGSRAIS
-18 LLLSVVLVLCL
+18 LLLSIVLVICL
-29 LPMPVKAVDARP
+29 FPMPVKAADIRP
-41 EIQIGDYIQLGTYN
+41 EIQIGDYIRLGTYN

-92 ARTGSHRR
+92 AKTGSHRR

-121 NSDAEAGAVDWL
+121 NSGAAAGQVEWL

-138 DADHVLPSTA
+138 DAEHILAGTA
-148 AYNQKEGFLRSFSQ
+148 YDQKEGFLNSFSQ
-162 NEIGAIKTVTQRSI
+162 NEIGVIKTVTQRSI

-230 YENRQTLGSYYIARN
+230 YENRETLGNYYIAQN
-245 RSGAIWNYWLRT
+245 KSGVTWNYWLRT

-272 GSIGRD
+272 GSIRRD

-288 PAFYLDAE
+288 PAFYLDTE
-296 NYAVSSGDGKTAGS
+296 NYAVSSGDGKTADS
-310 PYVITAPKAPDTSIS
+310 AYVMTAPNKPDTSLS

-330 RNTGDGN
+330 RDTGDGN

-428 ASLDSYGGDSTF
+428 ASLDGYGGDSTF

-519 HDNPKYGIHY
+519 HDNLERGIHY

-553 LGDEYEVSYQPV
+553 LGDEYEVSYQSV

-577 YTGNPK
+577 ATKDPTK
-583 LVKWKNM
+583 VKWKNM
-590 LGYRNTYSC
+590 LGFRNTYTC
-599 PHYDNTY
+599 PHYDNSY
-606 MFNSS
+606 IYNSS
-611 TMCIMRAAT
+611 HMCIMEAT
-620 NNEFCDVCKLQG
+620 YNTEFCDVCKLQG
-632 IKRMSQLVKNPP
+632 IKRMSQLVKNPSDI
-644 KLYVAVPEVKK
+644 YVAVPEVKK
-655 YTGVYK
+655 YTGNYK
-661 DPINAPSAFTE
+661 DPTENSSAFAE
-672 TNSGGYWKYQNDR
+672 ANYLGYWKYQNDR
-685 SQRLLSGGRKG
+685 SQRLLSGGSKS
-696 QFGSN
+696 QFSSD

-730 EHSDGMKAVTA
+730 EHSDGTKAVTET
-741 AGTEVSATKT
+741 GTEVSATKDV
-751 FAIPVWSEKSKFWE
+751 AIPVWSDKSKFWQ

-772 GSSFDSGLVNCSLVY
+772 GSNFDSGLVNCSLVY

-795 RDGDTIGFEVVDST
+795 RDGDTIGFEVVDSA

-815 NDDTETQ
+815 NDKTETQ

-857 QAPKTMNGYTLVE
+857 QAPQTMNGYTLIQ

-911 DAPSDKRLPTDSNI
+911 DAPSDKRLPTNSNI
-925 YQTEADARDSKDT
+925 YQTEADARASKDT
-938 TFDSTSTSAAKKGNL
+938 TFDSTSTSNAKKGNL

-964 GVLTGNVIRFTGA
+964 G
-977 WTFRET
+977 
-983 PKVDAAKPAEIRLV
+983 
-997 SAEYEEGQP
+997 
-1006 ITALN
+1006 
-1011 GETTVSDNG
+1011 
-1020 VLTYQW
+1020 
-1026 FSSNSADNFN
+1026 
-1036 GTPIDG
+1036 
-1042 ETNAAFTPKVSAAG
+1042 
-1056 TYYYYVIATN
+1056 
-1066 TRADATGEKTAET
+1066 
-1079 RSNMAMIMVAAKPV
+1079 
-1093 TYTVKYEWGTA
+1093 
-1104 PSDQTLPTSNQT
+1104 TL
-1116 YTSVD
+1116 
-1121 LAKAAVDRTFT
+1121 K
-1132 NASTSNAQNGGL
+1132 
-1144 NGKWTFSGW
+1144 
-1153 DEGTL
+1153 
-1158 EGTTV
+1158 GTTV

-1177 VDAEQPKP
+1177 VDAEQPKT
-1185 ITLTDASYEVSKP
+1185 ITLTDASYEVGES
-1198 AAALDGATTVGDG
+1198 AAELDGTTAVDDG

-1283 PVTYTVSYDWGR
+1283 PVTYTVTYDWGR

-1321 KTYTGNFIS
+1321 KTYTGSFIS

-1340 WRFSGWTA
+1340 WRFSGWKA
-1348 SVVDTIVKFTG
+1348 SV
-1359 SWTFTETPKVD
+1359 
-1370 AAAPAAIMLTSAS
+1370 A
-1383 YELGSTIAPLN
+1383 
-1394 GTTTVTD
+1394 
-1401 NGTITYQWYSS
+1401 
-1412 DYADR
+1412 
-1417 FQGTAITGE
+1417 
-1426 TNAVFTPAIN
+1426 
-1436 AVGKYYYYVIATNT
+1436 
-1450 KADATGE
+1450 
-1457 KIARTTSNMA
+1457 
-1467 VITISKSAPAV
+1467 
-1478 TYTAA
+1478 
-1483 YDWGEAFPAGEMLP
+1483 
-1497 KDNGIYLSVDA
+1497 
-1508 AKSAMDTKYTNATRI
+1508 
-1523 KAQQDGKDGAWTFS
+1523 
-1537 GWTASV
+1537 
-1543 SGTTVQFTGHWTF
+1543 GTTVQFTGQWTF

-1569 GTGGSG
+1569 GAG
-1575 GSGGSGGGSLGPSS
+1575 GSGGSGGGGSSLSPSS

-1599 NGSVSVTPRF
+1599 NGSVSVTPAT
-1609 ASKGTTVTITVKPND
+1609 ASKGTTVKITVKPND
-1624 GYELNKLTVTD
+1624 GYELNKITVTD
-1635 KDGNRLSLSD
+1635 QSGNRIVLND
-1645 KGNGKYTF
+1645 RGNGKYTF
-1653 AMPEANVSV
+1653 AMPAANVSV
-1662 DATFRKAE
+1662 DATFRKTE

-1691 VEKGIT
+1691 VKNGIT
-1697 EGTGTDT
+1697 DGIDVNI
-1704 FSPGASCTRAQMV
+1704 FSPNASCTRAQMV
-1717 TFLWRAAGSPAP
+1717 TFLWRAGGSPAP
-1729 KSAANPF
+1729 KSTATSF
-1736 KDVGANDY
+1736 KDIDPSAY
-1744 YYSAVLW
+1744 YYNAVLW
-1751 AVENGITRGTGA
+1751 AVEKEITNGTGT
-1763 DTFSPGA
+1763 DTFSPNA
-1770 TVTRGQTVTFLYRAA
+1770 PVTRGQTVTFLHRAA
-1785 GSPAVS
+1785 GSPAA
-1791 GGSFSDVAA
+1791 GNPEFDDVFGD
-1800 NAYYADAV
+1800 AYYAKAV
-1808 AWASQHNITSGTGNG
+1808 AWADENNITSGTGNG
-1823 QFSPN
+1823 KFSPDIN
-1828 VDCTRAQIVTFLYR
+1828 CKRAEIVTLLYR
-1842 DRK
+1842 AKEK

>member
-1 MKGRNT
+1 M
-7 VKYKHGSRAIS
+7 KYKHGSRAIS

-29 LPMPVKAVDARP
+29 LPMPVKAADTRP
-41 EIQIGDYIQLGTYN
+41 EIQIGDYIRLGTYN

-148 AYNQKEGFLRSFSQ
+148 AYDQKEGFLRSFSQ
-162 NEIGAIKTVTQRSI
+162 NEIGAIKAVTQRSI

-224 RQLHTI
+224 QQLHTI
-230 YENRQTLGSYYIARN
+230 YENRQTLGNYYIAQN
-245 RSGAIWNYWLRT
+245 KSGVIWNYWLRT
-257 PVTNCNHDMRYVTTG
+257 PVTDCNHDMRYVTTG
-272 GSIGRD
+272 GSIRRD

-288 PAFYLDAE
+288 PAFYLDTE
-296 NYAVSSGDGKTAGS
+296 NYVVSSGDGKTAGS
-310 PYVITAPKAPDTSIS
+310 AYVMTAPNTPDTSIS

-330 RNTGDGN
+330 RYTGDGN

-344 YIQLTLGKYYSED
+344 YLQVELSELYATD
-357 GKYANPTIPV
+357 RAYANTTIPV
-367 YVIQKPRSDTENMVV
+367 YVIQKPRSDTENMVI
-382 LFCAEGY
+382 LYLAEGY
-389 TKSQQKKFVEDVR
+389 NKSQQKQFVEDVQ
-402 RLWSATLQTEPYRS
+402 RLWSATIQTEPYRS

-428 ASLDSYGGDSTF
+428 PSVDGYFGGDSTF
-440 FSVVGSTISG
+440 FSATKDGISV
-450 NINGQWKNHMLERA
+450 NKGQWKNHMLERI
-464 IGPAF
+464 IGPNF
-469 IDKIHDAHIPET
+469 IEKIHDAHIPNKT
-481 TDPNEYRENDEYS
+481 KPNEFSWDDEYS
-494 PYYYVYEYIDQFV
+494 QYYYVYKYIDQFV
-507 VLANSGKYFGGS
+507 ILANSGEYFGGS
-519 HDNPKYGIHY
+519 HDEMKSGIHY
-529 IVTSSDNSESAF
+529 ILASAKNTLSPF
-541 SLRHELGHGMMR
+541 TQRHELGHGLLH
-553 LGDEYEVSYQPV
+553 LGDEYNTFNMPV
-565 SEDALRRSLNMS
+565 PEWQLQTSLNMS
-577 YTGNPK
+577 ATKDPTK
-583 LVKWKNM
+583 VKWKNM
-590 LGYRNTYSC
+590 LGFRNTYTC
-599 PHYDNTY
+599 PHYDNSY
-606 MFNSS
+606 IYNSS
-611 TMCIMRAAT
+611 HMCIMEDPYNT
-620 NNEFCDVCKLQG
+620 EFCDVCKLQG
-632 IKRMSQLVKNPP
+632 IKRMSQLVKNPSDI
-644 KLYVAVPEVKK
+644 YVAVPEVKK
-655 YTGVYK
+655 YAGDYK
-661 DPINAPSAFTE
+661 DPTRDPSAFAE
-672 TNSGGYWKYQNDR
+672 ANSSGYWKYQNDR
-685 SQRLLSGGRKG
+685 GQRLLSGGSKS
-696 QFGSN
+696 QFDSN

-707 ELRTIIQNLSDTE
+707 ELRTIIQNLSATE

-730 EHSDGMKAVTA
+730 EHSDGSKAVTA
-741 AGTEVSATKT
+741 NGTEVSATKD
-751 FAIPVWSEKSKFWE
+751 FVIPVWSEKSKFWE

-772 GSSFDSGLVNCSLVY
+772 GSNFDSGLVNCSLVY

-795 RDGDTIGFEVVDST
+795 RDGDTIGFEVVDSA

-857 QAPKTMNGYTLVE
+857 QAPQTMNGYTLIE

-875 QAVSSNGL
+875 QAVSSSGL
-883 TITYVYKA
+883 TVTYIYKV

-911 DAPSDKRLPTDSNI
+911 DAPSDKRLPTNSNI
-925 YQTEADARDSKDT
+925 YQTEADARASKDT
-938 TFDSTSTSAAKKGNL
+938 TFDSTSTSTAKKGNL
-953 DGTWTFSGWDD
+953 DGTWTFSGWDE
-964 GVLTGNVIRFTGA
+964 GVLTGNVLRFTGT

-983 PKVDAAKPAEIRLV
+983 HKVDAAKPADIRLV

-1026 FSSNSADNFN
+1026 YSSDSIDNFN
-1036 GTPIDG
+1036 GSPIDG

-1066 TRADATGEKTAET
+1066 TRADATGEKTAAT
-1079 RSNMAMIMVAAKPV
+1079 CSNMATITVAAKPV

-1132 NASTSNAQNGGL
+1132 NASTSDAQNGGL

-1185 ITLTDASYEVSKP
+1185 ITLTGASYEVGKP
-1198 AAALDGATTVGDG
+1198 AAALDGTTTVGDG

-1268 ASTTSNIATITVTAK
+1268 ASTTSNIAAITVTAK
-1283 PVTYTVSYDWGR
+1283 PVTYTVSYDWGT
-1295 EVPSDVKLPSN
+1295 EFPEGVTLPT
-1306 DKTYKSV
+1306 DTGAYQSV
-1313 EEAKAAMD
+1313 QDAKAAMD
-1321 KTYTGNFIS
+1321 KTYTASSTS
-1330 TARKDGKAGT
+1330 TAQKDGKDGT

-1348 SVVDTIVKFTG
+1348 SVEGTVVKFTG
-1359 SWTFTETPKVD
+1359 EWTFMETIKVN
-1370 AAAPAAIMLTSAS
+1370 AAKPAAITLTDAS
-1383 YELGSTIAPLN
+1383 YTVGNNATALN
-1394 GTTTVTD
+1394 GTTTAAD
-1401 NGTITYQWYSS
+1401 GGEITYQWYEATSK
-1412 DYADR
+1412 DDQNGAPLEGKTDP
-1417 FQGTAITGE
+1417 T
-1426 TNAVFTPAIN
+1426 FTPDTTA
-1436 AVGKYYYYVIATNT
+1436 AGTRFYYVVATNT
-1450 KADATGE
+1450 NANATGE
-1457 KIARTTSNMA
+1457 KTAETRSNTVQITVQEPAPVEMFTVRYEWNGEAPSDAKLPQDDRSYGTEEQART
-1467 VITISKSAPAV
+1467 
-1478 TYTAA
+1478 
-1483 YDWGEAFPAGEMLP
+1483 
-1497 KDNGIYLSVDA
+1497 
-1508 AKSAMDTKYTNATRI
+1508 AMDTTYAVGSTST
-1523 KAQQDGKDGAWTFS
+1523 AQKDGKDGTWTFS
-1537 GWTASV
+1537 GWTA
-1543 SGTTVQFTGHWTF
+1543 TVENTVVKFTGKWTF
-1556 KEDTKPVA
+1556 TETPVR
-1564 PPVNP
+1564 P
-1569 GTGGSG
+1569 GRPSSG
-1575 GSGGSGGGSLGPSS
+1575 GSSDRDRMHSIFAPGYITGG
-1589 YAVSAVSGIT
+1589 A
-1599 NGSVSVTPRF
+1599 VSVTPTV
-1609 ASKGTTVTITVKPND
+1609 AAKGTTVTIAVKPDD
-1624 GYELNKLTVTD
+1624 GHELSKLTATD
-1635 KDGNRLSLSD
+1635 QSGNRLSLNDQGS
-1645 KGNGKYTF
+1645 GKYTF
-1653 AMPEANVSV
+1653 TMPDGNVTV
-1662 DATFRKAE
+1662 DALFSKIAASVNFR
-1670 TTINFLDVKRND
+1670 DVTQSD
-1682 YFYEAVQWA
+1682 YYYDAVQWA

-1697 EGTGTDT
+1697 EGTSATT

-1729 KSAANPF
+1729 KSTVNPF
-1736 KDVGANDY
+1736 KDVSSSDY
-1744 YYSAVLW
+1744 YYNAVLW
-1751 AVENGITRGTGA
+1751 AIENGITTGVSA
-1763 DTFSPGA
+1763 DRFAPGA
-1770 TVTRGQTVTFLYRAA
+1770 TVSRAQTVTFLYRAN
-1785 GSPAVS
+1785 GSPAAS
-1791 GGSFSDVAA
+1791 GASFSDVAA
-1800 NAYYADAV
+1800 DEYYANAV
-1808 AWASQHNITSGTGNG
+1808 AWAVRSGITTGTGNG
-1823 QFSPN
+1823 KFAPN
-1828 VDCTRAQIVTFLYR
+1828 APCTRGQIVTFLYR
-1842 DRK
+1842 SSK

>member
-1 MKGRNT
+1 MKH
-7 VKYKHGSRAIS
+7 KYGSRAIS
-18 LLLSVVLVLCL
+18 LLLSIVLVMCL
-29 LPMPVKAVDARP
+29 FPMPVKAADIRP
-41 EIQIGDYIQLGTYN
+41 EIQIGDYIRLGTYN

-62 CVAKDNNGPLML
+62 CVAKDKNGPLML

-92 ARTGSHRR
+92 AKTGSHRR

-121 NSDAEAGAVDWL
+121 NSSAEAGAVDWL

-162 NEIGAIKTVTQRSI
+162 NEIGVIKTVTQRSI

-230 YENRQTLGSYYIARN
+230 YENRETLGNYYIAQN
-245 RSGAIWNYWLRT
+245 KSGVTWTYWLRT

-272 GSIGRD
+272 GSIRRD

-288 PAFYLDAE
+288 PAFYLDTE
-296 NYAVSSGDGKTAGS
+296 NYAVSSGDGKTADS
-310 PYVITAPKAPDTSIS
+310 AYVMTAPNKPDTSLS

-330 RNTGDGN
+330 RDTGDGN

-428 ASLDSYGGDSTF
+428 ASLDGYGGDSTF
-440 FSVVGSTISG
+440 FSVVGSAISG

-577 YTGNPK
+577 YTGDPK

-611 TMCIMRAAT
+611 AMCIMRAVT

-644 KLYVAVPEVKK
+644 TLYVAVPEVKK
-655 YTGVYK
+655 YTGNYK

-685 SQRLLSGGRKG
+685 SQRLLSGGSKG
-696 QFGSN
+696 RFDPN

-730 EHSDGMKAVTA
+730 EHSDGTKAVTA
-741 AGTEVSATKT
+741 AGTEVSATKD

-787 TIPQDAVL
+787 TIPKDAVL
-795 RDGDTIGFEVVDST
+795 RDGDTIGFEVVDSA

-815 NDDTETQ
+815 NVDTETQ

-857 QAPKTMNGYTLVE
+857 QAPKTMNGYTLIQ

-875 QAVSSNGL
+875 QAVSSNGM

-911 DAPSDKRLPTDSNI
+911 DAPSDKRLPMNSNI
-925 YQTEADARDSKDT
+925 YHTEADARASKDI
-938 TFDSTSTSAAKKGNL
+938 TFDSTSTSTAKKGNL

-964 GVLTGNVIRFTGA
+964 G
-977 WTFRET
+977 
-983 PKVDAAKPAEIRLV
+983 
-997 SAEYEEGQP
+997 
-1006 ITALN
+1006 
-1011 GETTVSDNG
+1011 
-1020 VLTYQW
+1020 
-1026 FSSNSADNFN
+1026 
-1036 GTPIDG
+1036 
-1042 ETNAAFTPKVSAAG
+1042 
-1056 TYYYYVIATN
+1056 
-1066 TRADATGEKTAET
+1066 
-1079 RSNMAMIMVAAKPV
+1079 
-1093 TYTVKYEWGTA
+1093 
-1104 PSDQTLPTSNQT
+1104 TL
-1116 YTSVD
+1116 
-1121 LAKAAVDRTFT
+1121 K
-1132 NASTSNAQNGGL
+1132 
-1144 NGKWTFSGW
+1144 
-1153 DEGTL
+1153 
-1158 EGTTV
+1158 GTTV

-1177 VDAEQPKP
+1177 VDAERPKT
-1185 ITLTDASYEVSKP
+1185 ITLTDASYEVGES
-1198 AAALDGATTVGDG
+1198 AAELDGTTAVDDG

-1237 ATYTPDTSA
+1237 ATYTPDTSV

-1283 PVTYTVSYDWGR
+1283 PVTYTVTYDWGR

-1321 KTYTGNFIS
+1321 KTYTGSFIS

-1340 WRFSGWTA
+1340 WRFSGW
-1348 SVVDTIVKFTG
+1348 K
-1359 SWTFTETPKVD
+1359 
-1370 AAAPAAIMLTSAS
+1370 AAVA
-1383 YELGSTIAPLN
+1383 
-1394 GTTTVTD
+1394 
-1401 NGTITYQWYSS
+1401 
-1412 DYADR
+1412 
-1417 FQGTAITGE
+1417 
-1426 TNAVFTPAIN
+1426 
-1436 AVGKYYYYVIATNT
+1436 
-1450 KADATGE
+1450 
-1457 KIARTTSNMA
+1457 
-1467 VITISKSAPAV
+1467 
-1478 TYTAA
+1478 
-1483 YDWGEAFPAGEMLP
+1483 
-1497 KDNGIYLSVDA
+1497 
-1508 AKSAMDTKYTNATRI
+1508 
-1523 KAQQDGKDGAWTFS
+1523 
-1537 GWTASV
+1537 
-1543 SGTTVQFTGHWTF
+1543 GTTVQFTGQWTF

-1569 GTGGSG
+1569 GAGGSG
-1575 GSGGSGGGSLGPSS
+1575 GSGGGGGSLGPSS

-1599 NGSVSVTPRF
+1599 NGSVSVTPAT
-1609 ASKGTTVTITVKPND
+1609 ASKGTTVKITVKPND
-1624 GYELNKLTVTD
+1624 GYELNKITVTD
-1635 KDGNRLSLSD
+1635 QSGNRIVLND
-1645 KGNGKYTF
+1645 QGNGKYTF
-1653 AMPEANVSV
+1653 AMPAANVSV
-1662 DATFRKAE
+1662 DATFRKTE
-1670 TTINFLDVKRND
+1670 TTINFQDVKRND

-1691 VEKGIT
+1691 VKNGIT
-1697 EGTGTDT
+1697 DGIDVNI
-1704 FSPGASCTRAQMV
+1704 FSPNASCTRAQMV
-1717 TFLWRAAGSPAP
+1717 TFLWRAGGSPAP
-1729 KSAANPF
+1729 KSTATPF
-1736 KDVGANDY
+1736 KDIDPSAY
-1744 YYSAVLW
+1744 YYNAVLW
-1751 AVENGITRGTGA
+1751 AVEKGIANGTGT
-1763 DTFSPGA
+1763 DTFSPNA
-1770 TVTRGQTVTFLYRAA
+1770 PVTRGQTVTFLHRAA
-1785 GSPAVS
+1785 GSPAA
-1791 GGSFSDVAA
+1791 GNPEFDDVFGD
-1800 NAYYADAV
+1800 AYYAKAV
-1808 AWASQHNITSGTGNG
+1808 AWADENNITSGTGNG
-1823 QFSPN
+1823 KFSPDIN
-1828 VDCTRAQIVTFLYR
+1828 CKRAEIVTLLYR
-1842 DRK
+1842 AKEK

>member
-1 MKGRNT
+1 MKH
-7 VKYKHGSRAIS
+7 KYGSRAIS
-18 LLLSVVLVLCL
+18 LLLSIVLVMCL
-29 LPMPVKAVDARP
+29 FPMPVKAADIRP
-41 EIQIGDYIQLGTYN
+41 EIQIGDYIRLGTYN

-62 CVAKDNNGPLML
+62 CVAKDKNGPLML

-92 ARTGSHRR
+92 AKTGSHRR

-121 NSDAEAGAVDWL
+121 NSSAEAGAVDWL

-162 NEIGAIKTVTQRSI
+162 NEIGVIKTVTQRSI

-230 YENRQTLGSYYIARN
+230 YENRETLGNYYIAQN
-245 RSGAIWNYWLRT
+245 KSGVTWTYWLRT

-272 GSIGRD
+272 GSIRRD

-288 PAFYLDAE
+288 PAFYLDTE
-296 NYAVSSGDGKTAGS
+296 NYAVSSGDGKTADS
-310 PYVITAPKAPDTSIS
+310 AYVMTAPNKPDTSLS

-330 RNTGDGN
+330 RDTGDGN

-428 ASLDSYGGDSTF
+428 ASLDGYGGDSTF
-440 FSVVGSTISG
+440 FSVVGSAISG

-577 YTGNPK
+577 YTGDPK

-611 TMCIMRAAT
+611 AMCIMRAVT

-644 KLYVAVPEVKK
+644 TLYVAVPEVKK
-655 YTGVYK
+655 YTGNYK

-685 SQRLLSGGRKG
+685 SQRLLSGGSKG
-696 QFGSN
+696 RFDPN

-730 EHSDGMKAVTA
+730 EHSDGTKAVTA
-741 AGTEVSATKT
+741 AGTEVSATKD

-787 TIPQDAVL
+787 TIPKDAVL
-795 RDGDTIGFEVVDST
+795 RDGDTIGFEVVDSA

-815 NDDTETQ
+815 NVDTETQ

-857 QAPKTMNGYTLVE
+857 QAPKTMNGYTLIQ

-911 DAPSDKRLPTDSNI
+911 DAPSDKRLPMNSNI
-925 YQTEADARDSKDT
+925 YHTEADARASKDI
-938 TFDSTSTSAAKKGNL
+938 TFDSTSTSTAKKGNL

-964 GVLTGNVIRFTGA
+964 G
-977 WTFRET
+977 
-983 PKVDAAKPAEIRLV
+983 
-997 SAEYEEGQP
+997 
-1006 ITALN
+1006 
-1011 GETTVSDNG
+1011 
-1020 VLTYQW
+1020 
-1026 FSSNSADNFN
+1026 
-1036 GTPIDG
+1036 
-1042 ETNAAFTPKVSAAG
+1042 
-1056 TYYYYVIATN
+1056 
-1066 TRADATGEKTAET
+1066 
-1079 RSNMAMIMVAAKPV
+1079 
-1093 TYTVKYEWGTA
+1093 
-1104 PSDQTLPTSNQT
+1104 TL
-1116 YTSVD
+1116 
-1121 LAKAAVDRTFT
+1121 K
-1132 NASTSNAQNGGL
+1132 
-1144 NGKWTFSGW
+1144 
-1153 DEGTL
+1153 
-1158 EGTTV
+1158 GTTV

-1177 VDAEQPKP
+1177 VDAERPKT
-1185 ITLTDASYEVSKP
+1185 ITLTDASYEVGES
-1198 AAALDGATTVGDG
+1198 AAELDGTTAVDDG

-1237 ATYTPDTSA
+1237 ATYTPDTSV

-1268 ASTTSNIATITVTAK
+1268 VSTTSNIATITVTAK
-1283 PVTYTVSYDWGR
+1283 PVTYTVTYDWGR

-1321 KTYTGNFIS
+1321 KTYTGSFIS

-1340 WRFSGWTA
+1340 WRFSGW
-1348 SVVDTIVKFTG
+1348 K
-1359 SWTFTETPKVD
+1359 
-1370 AAAPAAIMLTSAS
+1370 AAVA
-1383 YELGSTIAPLN
+1383 
-1394 GTTTVTD
+1394 
-1401 NGTITYQWYSS
+1401 
-1412 DYADR
+1412 
-1417 FQGTAITGE
+1417 
-1426 TNAVFTPAIN
+1426 
-1436 AVGKYYYYVIATNT
+1436 
-1450 KADATGE
+1450 
-1457 KIARTTSNMA
+1457 
-1467 VITISKSAPAV
+1467 
-1478 TYTAA
+1478 
-1483 YDWGEAFPAGEMLP
+1483 
-1497 KDNGIYLSVDA
+1497 
-1508 AKSAMDTKYTNATRI
+1508 
-1523 KAQQDGKDGAWTFS
+1523 
-1537 GWTASV
+1537 
-1543 SGTTVQFTGHWTF
+1543 GTTVQFTGQWTF

-1569 GTGGSG
+1569 GAGGSG
-1575 GSGGSGGGSLGPSS
+1575 GSGGGGGSLGPSS

-1599 NGSVSVTPRF
+1599 NGSVSVTPAT
-1609 ASKGTTVTITVKPND
+1609 ASKGTTVKITVKPND
-1624 GYELNKLTVTD
+1624 GYELNKITVTD
-1635 KDGNRLSLSD
+1635 QSGNRIVLND
-1645 KGNGKYTF
+1645 QGNGKYTF
-1653 AMPEANVSV
+1653 AMPAANVSV
-1662 DATFRKAE
+1662 DATFRKTE
-1670 TTINFLDVKRND
+1670 TTINFQDVKRND

-1691 VEKGIT
+1691 VKNGIT
-1697 EGTGTDT
+1697 DGIDVNI
-1704 FSPGASCTRAQMV
+1704 FSPNASCTRAQMV
-1717 TFLWRAAGSPAP
+1717 TFLWRAGGSPAP
-1729 KSAANPF
+1729 KSTATPF
-1736 KDVGANDY
+1736 KDIDPSAY
-1744 YYSAVLW
+1744 YYNAVLW
-1751 AVENGITRGTGA
+1751 AVEKGIANGTGT
-1763 DTFSPGA
+1763 DTFSPNA
-1770 TVTRGQTVTFLYRAA
+1770 PVTRGQTVTFLHRAA
-1785 GSPAVS
+1785 GSPAA
-1791 GGSFSDVAA
+1791 GNPEFDDVFGD
-1800 NAYYADAV
+1800 AYYAKAV
-1808 AWASQHNITSGTGNG
+1808 AWADENNITSGTGNG
-1823 QFSPN
+1823 KFSPDIN
-1828 VDCTRAQIVTFLYR
+1828 CKRAEIVTLLYR
-1842 DRK
+1842 AKEK

>member
-1 MKGRNT
+1 MKH
-7 VKYKHGSRAIS
+7 KYGSRAIS
-18 LLLSVVLVLCL
+18 LLLSIVLVMCL
-29 LPMPVKAVDARP
+29 FPMPVKAADIRP
-41 EIQIGDYIQLGTYN
+41 EIQIGDYIRLGTYN

-62 CVAKDNNGPLML
+62 CVAKDKNGPLML

-92 ARTGSHRR
+92 AKTGSHRR

-121 NSDAEAGAVDWL
+121 NSGAAAGQVEWL

-162 NEIGAIKTVTQRSI
+162 NEIGVIKTVTQRSI

-230 YENRQTLGSYYIARN
+230 YENRETLGNYYIAQN
-245 RSGAIWNYWLRT
+245 KSGVTWTYWLRT

-272 GSIGRD
+272 GSIRRD

-288 PAFYLDAE
+288 PAFYLDTE
-296 NYAVSSGDGKTAGS
+296 NYAVSSGDGKTADS
-310 PYVITAPKAPDTSIS
+310 AYVMTAPNEPDTSLS

-330 RNTGDGN
+330 RDTGGGN

-428 ASLDSYGGDSTF
+428 ASLDGYGGDSTF
-440 FSVVGSTISG
+440 FSVVGSAISG

-529 IVTSSDNSESAF
+529 IVTSSDSDYSTF

-577 YTGNPK
+577 YTGDPK

-590 LGYRNTYSC
+590 LGFRNTYSC

-611 TMCIMRAAT
+611 TMCIMRAVM

-632 IKRMSQLVKNPP
+632 IKRMSQLVKDPP
-644 KLYVAVPEVKK
+644 TLYVAVPEVKK
-655 YTGVYK
+655 YTGNYK

-685 SQRLLSGGRKG
+685 SQRLLSGGSKG
-696 QFGSN
+696 RFAPN

-730 EHSDGMKAVTA
+730 EHSDGTKAVTA
-741 AGTEVSATKT
+741 AGTEVSTTKD

-772 GSSFDSGLVNCSLVY
+772 GSNFDSGLVNCSLVY

-795 RDGDTIGFEVVDST
+795 RDGDTIGFEVVDSA

-857 QAPKTMNGYTLVE
+857 QAPKTMNGYTLIQ

-911 DAPSDKRLPTDSNI
+911 DAPSDKRLPTNSNI
-925 YQTEADARDSKDT
+925 YETEAEARASKDT
-938 TFDSTSTSAAKKGNL
+938 TFDSTSTSTAKKGNL
-953 DGTWTFSGWDD
+953 DGTWMFSGWNE
-964 GVLTGNVIRFTGA
+964 GVLTGNVIRFTGT

-1026 FSSNSADNFN
+1026 YSSDSIDNFN

-1042 ETNAAFTPKVSAAG
+1042 ETNADFTPKVSAA
-1056 TYYYYVIATN
+1056 
-1066 TRADATGEKTAET
+1066 
-1079 RSNMAMIMVAAKPV
+1079 
-1093 TYTVKYEWGTA
+1093 
-1104 PSDQTLPTSNQT
+1104 
-1116 YTSVD
+1116 
-1121 LAKAAVDRTFT
+1121 
-1132 NASTSNAQNGGL
+1132 
-1144 NGKWTFSGW
+1144 
-1153 DEGTL
+1153 
-1158 EGTTV
+1158 
-1163 VFRGTWTFTEDKPP
+1163 
-1177 VDAEQPKP
+1177 
-1185 ITLTDASYEVSKP
+1185 
-1198 AAALDGATTVGDG
+1198 
-1211 GTITYQW
+1211 
-1218 YQAAAADQTNGTQ
+1218 
-1231 IHGETA
+1231 
-1237 ATYTPDTSA
+1237 
-1246 VGTYYYYVIATNTK
+1246 GTYYYYVIATNTK

-1268 ASTTSNIATITVTAK
+1268 ASTTSN
-1283 PVTYTVSYDWGR
+1283 
-1295 EVPSDVKLPSN
+1295 
-1306 DKTYKSV
+1306 
-1313 EEAKAAMD
+1313 
-1321 KTYTGNFIS
+1321 
-1330 TARKDGKAGT
+1330 
-1340 WRFSGWTA
+1340 
-1348 SVVDTIVKFTG
+1348 
-1359 SWTFTETPKVD
+1359 
-1370 AAAPAAIMLTSAS
+1370 
-1383 YELGSTIAPLN
+1383 
-1394 GTTTVTD
+1394 
-1401 NGTITYQWYSS
+1401 
-1412 DYADR
+1412 
-1417 FQGTAITGE
+1417 
-1426 TNAVFTPAIN
+1426 
-1436 AVGKYYYYVIATNT
+1436 
-1450 KADATGE
+1450 
-1457 KIARTTSNMA
+1457 MA

-1478 TYTAA
+1478 TYTAI
-1483 YDWGEAFPAGEMLP
+1483 YDWGTAFPAGQTLP
-1497 KDNGIYLSVDA
+1497 KDNGIYPSVDA
-1508 AKSAMDTKYTNATRI
+1508 AKAAMDTKYTNATRI
-1523 KAQQDGKDGAWTFS
+1523 KAQQNGKDGTWTFS
-1537 GWTASV
+1537 GWKVSVAS
-1543 SGTTVQFTGHWTF
+1543 TTVQFTGQWTF
-1556 KEDTKPVA
+1556 KEDTTPVA

-1569 GTGGSG
+1569 GAGGSG
-1575 GSGGSGGGSLGPSS
+1575 GSGGGGGSLGPSS

-1599 NGSVSVTPRF
+1599 NGSVSVTPAT
-1609 ASKGTTVTITVKPND
+1609 ASKGTTVKITVKPND
-1624 GYELNKLTVTD
+1624 GYELNKITVTD
-1635 KDGNRLSLSD
+1635 QSGNRIVLND
-1645 KGNGKYTF
+1645 QGNGKYTF
-1653 AMPEANVSV
+1653 AMPAANVSV
-1662 DATFRKAE
+1662 DATFRKTE

-1691 VEKGIT
+1691 VKNGIT
-1697 EGTGTDT
+1697 DGIDANI
-1704 FSPGASCTRAQMV
+1704 FSPNASCTRAQMV
-1717 TFLWRAAGSPAP
+1717 TFLWRAGGSPAP
-1729 KSAANPF
+1729 KSTATSF
-1736 KDVGANDY
+1736 KDIDPSAY
-1744 YYSAVLW
+1744 YYNAVLW
-1751 AVENGITRGTGA
+1751 AVEKGITNGTGT
-1763 DTFSPGA
+1763 DTFSPNA
-1770 TVTRGQTVTFLYRAA
+1770 SVTRGQTVTFLHRAA
-1785 GSPAVS
+1785 GAPAAGNPEFNDVS
-1791 GGSFSDVAA
+1791 GD
-1800 NAYYADAV
+1800 AYYAKAV
-1808 AWASQHNITSGTGNG
+1808 AWADENNITSGTGNG
-1823 QFSPN
+1823 KFSPDIN
-1828 VDCTRAQIVTFLYR
+1828 CKRAEIVTLLYR
-1842 DRK
+1842 AKEK

>member
-1 MKGRNT
+1 MKH
-7 VKYKHGSRAIS
+7 KYGSRAIS
-18 LLLSVVLVLCL
+18 LLLSIVLVMCL
-29 LPMPVKAVDARP
+29 FPMPVKAADIRP
-41 EIQIGDYIQLGTYN
+41 EIQIGDYIRLGTYN

-62 CVAKDNNGPLML
+62 CVAKDKNGPLML

-92 ARTGSHRR
+92 ASTGSHRR

-121 NSDAEAGAVDWL
+121 NSSAEAGAVDWL

-162 NEIGAIKTVTQRSI
+162 NEIGVIKTVTQRSI

-230 YENRQTLGSYYIARN
+230 YENRETLGNYYIAQN
-245 RSGAIWNYWLRT
+245 KSGVTWTYWLRT

-272 GSIGRD
+272 GSIRRD

-288 PAFYLDAE
+288 PAFYLDTE
-296 NYAVSSGDGKTAGS
+296 NYAVSSGDGKTADS
-310 PYVITAPKAPDTSIS
+310 AYVMTAPNEPDTSLS

-330 RNTGDGN
+330 RDTGGGN

-428 ASLDSYGGDSTF
+428 ASLDGYGGDSTF
-440 FSVVGSTISG
+440 FSVVGSAISG

-529 IVTSSDNSESAF
+529 IVTSSDSDYSAF

-577 YTGNPK
+577 YTGDPK

-590 LGYRNTYSC
+590 LGFRNTYSC

-611 TMCIMRAAT
+611 TMCIMRAVM

-632 IKRMSQLVKNPP
+632 IKRMSQLVKDPP
-644 KLYVAVPEVKK
+644 TLYVAVPEVKK
-655 YTGVYK
+655 YTGNYK

-685 SQRLLSGGRKG
+685 SQRLLSGGSKG
-696 QFGSN
+696 RFAPN

-730 EHSDGMKAVTA
+730 EHSDGTKAVTA
-741 AGTEVSATKT
+741 AGTEVSTTKD

-772 GSSFDSGLVNCSLVY
+772 GSNFDSGLVNCSLVY

-795 RDGDTIGFEVVDST
+795 RDGDTIGFEVVDSA

-857 QAPKTMNGYTLVE
+857 QAPKTMNGYTLIQ

-911 DAPSDKRLPTDSNI
+911 DAPSDKRLPTNSNI
-925 YQTEADARDSKDT
+925 YETEAEARASKDT
-938 TFDSTSTSAAKKGNL
+938 TFDSTSTSTAKKGNL
-953 DGTWTFSGWDD
+953 DGTWMFSGWNE
-964 GVLTGNVIRFTGA
+964 GVLTGNVIRFTGT

-1026 FSSNSADNFN
+1026 YSSDSIDNFN

-1042 ETNAAFTPKVSAAG
+1042 ETNADFTPKVSAA
-1056 TYYYYVIATN
+1056 
-1066 TRADATGEKTAET
+1066 
-1079 RSNMAMIMVAAKPV
+1079 
-1093 TYTVKYEWGTA
+1093 
-1104 PSDQTLPTSNQT
+1104 
-1116 YTSVD
+1116 
-1121 LAKAAVDRTFT
+1121 
-1132 NASTSNAQNGGL
+1132 
-1144 NGKWTFSGW
+1144 
-1153 DEGTL
+1153 
-1158 EGTTV
+1158 
-1163 VFRGTWTFTEDKPP
+1163 
-1177 VDAEQPKP
+1177 
-1185 ITLTDASYEVSKP
+1185 
-1198 AAALDGATTVGDG
+1198 
-1211 GTITYQW
+1211 
-1218 YQAAAADQTNGTQ
+1218 
-1231 IHGETA
+1231 
-1237 ATYTPDTSA
+1237 
-1246 VGTYYYYVIATNTK
+1246 GTYYYYVIATNTK

-1268 ASTTSNIATITVTAK
+1268 ASTTSN
-1283 PVTYTVSYDWGR
+1283 
-1295 EVPSDVKLPSN
+1295 
-1306 DKTYKSV
+1306 
-1313 EEAKAAMD
+1313 
-1321 KTYTGNFIS
+1321 
-1330 TARKDGKAGT
+1330 
-1340 WRFSGWTA
+1340 
-1348 SVVDTIVKFTG
+1348 
-1359 SWTFTETPKVD
+1359 
-1370 AAAPAAIMLTSAS
+1370 
-1383 YELGSTIAPLN
+1383 
-1394 GTTTVTD
+1394 
-1401 NGTITYQWYSS
+1401 
-1412 DYADR
+1412 
-1417 FQGTAITGE
+1417 
-1426 TNAVFTPAIN
+1426 
-1436 AVGKYYYYVIATNT
+1436 
-1450 KADATGE
+1450 
-1457 KIARTTSNMA
+1457 MA

-1478 TYTAA
+1478 TYTAI
-1483 YDWGEAFPAGEMLP
+1483 YDWGTAFPAGQTLP
-1497 KDNGIYLSVDA
+1497 KDNGIYPSVDA
-1508 AKSAMDTKYTNATRI
+1508 AKAAMDTKYTNATRI
-1523 KAQQDGKDGAWTFS
+1523 KAQQNGKDGTWTFS
-1537 GWTASV
+1537 GWKVSV
-1543 SGTTVQFTGHWTF
+1543 AGTTVQFTGQWTF
-1556 KEDTKPVA
+1556 KEDTTPVA

-1569 GTGGSG
+1569 GAGGSG
-1575 GSGGSGGGSLGPSS
+1575 GSGGGGGSLGPSS

-1599 NGSVSVTPRF
+1599 NGSVSVTPAT
-1609 ASKGTTVTITVKPND
+1609 ASKGTTVKITVKPND
-1624 GYELNKLTVTD
+1624 GYELNKITVTD
-1635 KDGNRLSLSD
+1635 QSGNRIVLND
-1645 KGNGKYTF
+1645 QGNGKYTF
-1653 AMPEANVSV
+1653 AMPAANVSV
-1662 DATFRKAE
+1662 DATFRKTE

-1691 VEKGIT
+1691 VKNGIT
-1697 EGTGTDT
+1697 DGIDANI
-1704 FSPGASCTRAQMV
+1704 FSPNASCTRAQMV
-1717 TFLWRAAGSPAP
+1717 TFLWRAGGSPAP
-1729 KSAANPF
+1729 KSTATSF
-1736 KDVGANDY
+1736 KDIDPSAY
-1744 YYSAVLW
+1744 YYNAVLW
-1751 AVENGITRGTGA
+1751 AVEKGITNGTGT
-1763 DTFSPGA
+1763 DTFSPNA
-1770 TVTRGQTVTFLYRAA
+1770 SVTRGQTVTFLHRAA
-1785 GSPAVS
+1785 GAPAAGNPEFNDVS
-1791 GGSFSDVAA
+1791 GD
-1800 NAYYADAV
+1800 AYYAKAV
-1808 AWASQHNITSGTGNG
+1808 AWADENNITSGTGNG
-1823 QFSPN
+1823 KFSPDIN
-1828 VDCTRAQIVTFLYR
+1828 CKRAEIVTLLYR
-1842 DRK
+1842 AKEK

>member
-1 MKGRNT
+1 MKH
-7 VKYKHGSRAIS
+7 KYGSRAIS
-18 LLLSVVLVLCL
+18 LLLSIVLVMCL
-29 LPMPVKAVDARP
+29 FPMPVKAADIRP
-41 EIQIGDYIQLGTYN
+41 EIQIGDYIRLGTYN

-62 CVAKDNNGPLML
+62 CVAKDKNGPLML

-92 ARTGSHRR
+92 AKTGSHRR

-121 NSDAEAGAVDWL
+121 NSSAEAGAVDWL

-162 NEIGAIKTVTQRSI
+162 NEIGVIKTVTQRSI

-230 YENRQTLGSYYIARN
+230 YENRETLGNYYIAQN
-245 RSGAIWNYWLRT
+245 KSGVTWTYWLRT

-272 GSIGRD
+272 GSIRRD

-288 PAFYLDAE
+288 PAFYLDTE
-296 NYAVSSGDGKTAGS
+296 NYAVSSGDGKTADS
-310 PYVITAPKAPDTSIS
+310 VYVMTAPNKPDTSLS

-330 RNTGDGN
+330 RDTGDGN

-428 ASLDSYGGDSTF
+428 ASLDGYGGDSTF
-440 FSVVGSTISG
+440 FSVVGSAISG

-577 YTGNPK
+577 YTGDPK

-611 TMCIMRAAT
+611 AMCIMRAVT

-644 KLYVAVPEVKK
+644 TLYVAVPEVKK
-655 YTGVYK
+655 YTGNYK

-685 SQRLLSGGRKG
+685 SQRLLSGGSKG
-696 QFGSN
+696 RFDPN

-730 EHSDGMKAVTA
+730 EHSDGTKAVTA
-741 AGTEVSATKT
+741 AGTEVSATKD

-787 TIPQDAVL
+787 TIPKDAVL
-795 RDGDTIGFEVVDST
+795 RDGDTIGFEVVDSA

-815 NDDTETQ
+815 NVDTETQ

-857 QAPKTMNGYTLVE
+857 QAPKTMNGYTLIQ

-911 DAPSDKRLPTDSNI
+911 DAPSDKRLPMNSNI
-925 YQTEADARDSKDT
+925 YHTEADARASKDI
-938 TFDSTSTSAAKKGNL
+938 TFDSTSTSTAKKGNL

-964 GVLTGNVIRFTGA
+964 G
-977 WTFRET
+977 
-983 PKVDAAKPAEIRLV
+983 
-997 SAEYEEGQP
+997 
-1006 ITALN
+1006 
-1011 GETTVSDNG
+1011 
-1020 VLTYQW
+1020 
-1026 FSSNSADNFN
+1026 
-1036 GTPIDG
+1036 
-1042 ETNAAFTPKVSAAG
+1042 
-1056 TYYYYVIATN
+1056 
-1066 TRADATGEKTAET
+1066 
-1079 RSNMAMIMVAAKPV
+1079 
-1093 TYTVKYEWGTA
+1093 
-1104 PSDQTLPTSNQT
+1104 TL
-1116 YTSVD
+1116 
-1121 LAKAAVDRTFT
+1121 K
-1132 NASTSNAQNGGL
+1132 
-1144 NGKWTFSGW
+1144 
-1153 DEGTL
+1153 
-1158 EGTTV
+1158 GTTV

-1177 VDAEQPKP
+1177 VDAERPKT
-1185 ITLTDASYEVSKP
+1185 ITLTDASYEVGES
-1198 AAALDGATTVGDG
+1198 AAELDGTTAVDDG

-1237 ATYTPDTSA
+1237 ATYTPDTSV

-1283 PVTYTVSYDWGR
+1283 PVTYTVTYDWGR

-1321 KTYTGNFIS
+1321 KTYTGSFIS

-1340 WRFSGWTA
+1340 WRFSGW
-1348 SVVDTIVKFTG
+1348 K
-1359 SWTFTETPKVD
+1359 
-1370 AAAPAAIMLTSAS
+1370 AAVA
-1383 YELGSTIAPLN
+1383 
-1394 GTTTVTD
+1394 
-1401 NGTITYQWYSS
+1401 
-1412 DYADR
+1412 
-1417 FQGTAITGE
+1417 
-1426 TNAVFTPAIN
+1426 
-1436 AVGKYYYYVIATNT
+1436 
-1450 KADATGE
+1450 
-1457 KIARTTSNMA
+1457 
-1467 VITISKSAPAV
+1467 
-1478 TYTAA
+1478 
-1483 YDWGEAFPAGEMLP
+1483 
-1497 KDNGIYLSVDA
+1497 
-1508 AKSAMDTKYTNATRI
+1508 
-1523 KAQQDGKDGAWTFS
+1523 
-1537 GWTASV
+1537 
-1543 SGTTVQFTGHWTF
+1543 GTTVQFTGQWTF

-1569 GTGGSG
+1569 GAGGSG
-1575 GSGGSGGGSLGPSS
+1575 GSGGGGGSLGPSS

-1599 NGSVSVTPRF
+1599 NGSVSVTPAT
-1609 ASKGTTVTITVKPND
+1609 ASKGTTVKITVKPND
-1624 GYELNKLTVTD
+1624 GYELNKITVTD
-1635 KDGNRLSLSD
+1635 QSGNRIVLND
-1645 KGNGKYTF
+1645 QGNGKYTF
-1653 AMPEANVSV
+1653 AMPAANVSV
-1662 DATFRKAE
+1662 DATFRKTE
-1670 TTINFLDVKRND
+1670 TTINFQDVKRND

-1691 VEKGIT
+1691 VKNGIT
-1697 EGTGTDT
+1697 DGIDVNI
-1704 FSPGASCTRAQMV
+1704 FSPNASCTRAQMV
-1717 TFLWRAAGSPAP
+1717 TFLWRAGGSPAP
-1729 KSAANPF
+1729 KSTATPF
-1736 KDVGANDY
+1736 KDIDPSAY
-1744 YYSAVLW
+1744 YYNAVLW
-1751 AVENGITRGTGA
+1751 AVEKGIANGTGT
-1763 DTFSPGA
+1763 DTFSPNA
-1770 TVTRGQTVTFLYRAA
+1770 PVTRGQTVTFLHRAA
-1785 GSPAVS
+1785 GSPAA
-1791 GGSFSDVAA
+1791 GNPEFDDVFGD
-1800 NAYYADAV
+1800 AYYAKAV
-1808 AWASQHNITSGTGNG
+1808 AWADENNITSGTGNG
-1823 QFSPN
+1823 KFSPDIN
-1828 VDCTRAQIVTFLYR
+1828 CKRAEIVTLLYR
-1842 DRK
+1842 AKEK

>member
-1 MKGRNT
+1 MKH
-7 VKYKHGSRAIS
+7 KYGSRAIS
-18 LLLSVVLVLCL
+18 LLLSIVLVMCL
-29 LPMPVKAVDARP
+29 FPMPVKAADIRP
-41 EIQIGDYIQLGTYN
+41 EIQIGDYIRLGTYN

-62 CVAKDNNGPLML
+62 CVAKDKNGPLML

-92 ARTGSHRR
+92 AKTGSHRR

-121 NSDAEAGAVDWL
+121 NSSAEAGAVDWL

-162 NEIGAIKTVTQRSI
+162 NEIGVIKTVTQRSI

-230 YENRQTLGSYYIARN
+230 YENRETLGNYYIAQN
-245 RSGAIWNYWLRT
+245 KSGVTWTYWLRT

-272 GSIGRD
+272 GSIRRD

-288 PAFYLDAE
+288 PAFYLDTE
-296 NYAVSSGDGKTAGS
+296 NYAVSSGDGKTADS
-310 PYVITAPKAPDTSIS
+310 AYVMTAPNKPDTSLS

-330 RNTGDGN
+330 RDTGDGN

-428 ASLDSYGGDSTF
+428 ASLDGYGGDSTF
-440 FSVVGSTISG
+440 FSVVGSAISG

-577 YTGNPK
+577 YTGDPK

-611 TMCIMRAAT
+611 AMCIMRAVT

-644 KLYVAVPEVKK
+644 TLYVAVPEVKK
-655 YTGVYK
+655 YTGNYK

-685 SQRLLSGGRKG
+685 SQRLLSGGSKG
-696 QFGSN
+696 RFDPN

-730 EHSDGMKAVTA
+730 EHSDGTKAVTA
-741 AGTEVSATKT
+741 AGTEVSATKD

-787 TIPQDAVL
+787 TIPKDAVL
-795 RDGDTIGFEVVDST
+795 RDGDTIGFEVVDSA

-815 NDDTETQ
+815 NVDTETQ

-857 QAPKTMNGYTLVE
+857 QAPKTMNGYTLIQ

-911 DAPSDKRLPTDSNI
+911 DAPSDKRLPMNSNI
-925 YQTEADARDSKDT
+925 YHTEADARASKDI
-938 TFDSTSTSAAKKGNL
+938 TFDSTSTSTAKKGNL

-964 GVLTGNVIRFTGA
+964 G
-977 WTFRET
+977 
-983 PKVDAAKPAEIRLV
+983 
-997 SAEYEEGQP
+997 
-1006 ITALN
+1006 
-1011 GETTVSDNG
+1011 
-1020 VLTYQW
+1020 
-1026 FSSNSADNFN
+1026 
-1036 GTPIDG
+1036 
-1042 ETNAAFTPKVSAAG
+1042 
-1056 TYYYYVIATN
+1056 
-1066 TRADATGEKTAET
+1066 
-1079 RSNMAMIMVAAKPV
+1079 
-1093 TYTVKYEWGTA
+1093 
-1104 PSDQTLPTSNQT
+1104 TL
-1116 YTSVD
+1116 
-1121 LAKAAVDRTFT
+1121 K
-1132 NASTSNAQNGGL
+1132 
-1144 NGKWTFSGW
+1144 
-1153 DEGTL
+1153 
-1158 EGTTV
+1158 GTTV

-1177 VDAEQPKP
+1177 VDAERPKT
-1185 ITLTDASYEVSKP
+1185 ITLTDASYEVGES
-1198 AAALDGATTVGDG
+1198 AAELDGTTAVDDG

-1237 ATYTPDTSA
+1237 ATYTPDTSV

-1283 PVTYTVSYDWGR
+1283 PVTYTVTYDWGR

-1321 KTYTGNFIS
+1321 KTYTGSFIS

-1340 WRFSGWTA
+1340 WRFSGW
-1348 SVVDTIVKFTG
+1348 K
-1359 SWTFTETPKVD
+1359 
-1370 AAAPAAIMLTSAS
+1370 AAVA
-1383 YELGSTIAPLN
+1383 
-1394 GTTTVTD
+1394 
-1401 NGTITYQWYSS
+1401 
-1412 DYADR
+1412 
-1417 FQGTAITGE
+1417 
-1426 TNAVFTPAIN
+1426 
-1436 AVGKYYYYVIATNT
+1436 
-1450 KADATGE
+1450 
-1457 KIARTTSNMA
+1457 
-1467 VITISKSAPAV
+1467 
-1478 TYTAA
+1478 
-1483 YDWGEAFPAGEMLP
+1483 
-1497 KDNGIYLSVDA
+1497 
-1508 AKSAMDTKYTNATRI
+1508 
-1523 KAQQDGKDGAWTFS
+1523 
-1537 GWTASV
+1537 
-1543 SGTTVQFTGHWTF
+1543 GTTVQFTGQWTF

-1569 GTGGSG
+1569 GAGGSG
-1575 GSGGSGGGSLGPSS
+1575 GSGGGGGSLGPSS

-1599 NGSVSVTPRF
+1599 NGSVSVTPAT
-1609 ASKGTTVTITVKPND
+1609 ASKGTTVKITVKPND
-1624 GYELNKLTVTD
+1624 GYELNKITVTD
-1635 KDGNRLSLSD
+1635 QSDNRIVLND
-1645 KGNGKYTF
+1645 QGNGKYTF
-1653 AMPEANVSV
+1653 AMPAANVSV
-1662 DATFRKAE
+1662 DATFRKTE
-1670 TTINFLDVKRND
+1670 TTINFQDVKRND

-1691 VEKGIT
+1691 VKNGIT
-1697 EGTGTDT
+1697 DGIDVNI
-1704 FSPGASCTRAQMV
+1704 FSPNASCTRAQMV
-1717 TFLWRAAGSPAP
+1717 TFLWRAGGSPAP
-1729 KSAANPF
+1729 KSTATPF
-1736 KDVGANDY
+1736 KDIDPSAY
-1744 YYSAVLW
+1744 YYNAVLW
-1751 AVENGITRGTGA
+1751 AVEKGIANGTGT
-1763 DTFSPGA
+1763 DTFSPNA
-1770 TVTRGQTVTFLYRAA
+1770 PVTRGQTVTFLHRAA
-1785 GSPAVS
+1785 GSPAA
-1791 GGSFSDVAA
+1791 GNPEFDDVFGD
-1800 NAYYADAV
+1800 AYYAKAV
-1808 AWASQHNITSGTGNG
+1808 AWADENNITSGTGNG
-1823 QFSPN
+1823 KFSPDIN
-1828 VDCTRAQIVTFLYR
+1828 CKRAEIVTLLYR
-1842 DRK
+1842 AKEK

>member
-1 MKGRNT
+1 MKH
-7 VKYKHGSRAIS
+7 KYGSRAIS
-18 LLLSVVLVLCL
+18 LLLSIVLVMCL
-29 LPMPVKAVDARP
+29 FPMPVKAADIRP
-41 EIQIGDYIQLGTYN
+41 EIQIGDYIRLGTYN

-62 CVAKDNNGPLML
+62 CVAKDKNGPLML

-92 ARTGSHRR
+92 AKTGSHRR

-121 NSDAEAGAVDWL
+121 NSGAAAGQVEWL

-162 NEIGAIKTVTQRSI
+162 NEIGVIKTVTQRSV

-230 YENRQTLGSYYIARN
+230 YENRETLGNYYIAQN
-245 RSGAIWNYWLRT
+245 KSGVTWTYWLRT

-272 GSIGRD
+272 GSIRRD

-288 PAFYLDAE
+288 PAFYLDTE
-296 NYAVSSGDGKTAGS
+296 NYAVSSGDGKTADS
-310 PYVITAPKAPDTSIS
+310 AYVMTAPNKPDTSLS

-330 RNTGDGN
+330 RDTGDGN

-428 ASLDSYGGDSTF
+428 ASLDGYGGDSTF
-440 FSVVGSTISG
+440 FSVVGSAISG

-577 YTGNPK
+577 YTGDPK

-611 TMCIMRAAT
+611 TMCIMRAVT

-644 KLYVAVPEVKK
+644 TLYVAVPEVKK
-655 YTGVYK
+655 YTGNYK

-685 SQRLLSGGRKG
+685 SQRLLSGGSKG
-696 QFGSN
+696 RFDPN

-730 EHSDGMKAVTA
+730 EHSDGTKAVTA
-741 AGTEVSATKT
+741 AGTEVSATKD

-787 TIPQDAVL
+787 TIPKDAVL
-795 RDGDTIGFEVVDST
+795 RDGDTIGFEVVDSA

-857 QAPKTMNGYTLVE
+857 QAPQTMNGYTLIQ

-911 DAPSDKRLPTDSNI
+911 DAPSDKRLPMNSNI
-925 YQTEADARDSKDT
+925 YHTEADARASKDI
-938 TFDSTSTSAAKKGNL
+938 TFDSTSTSTAKKGNL

-964 GVLTGNVIRFTGA
+964 G
-977 WTFRET
+977 
-983 PKVDAAKPAEIRLV
+983 
-997 SAEYEEGQP
+997 
-1006 ITALN
+1006 
-1011 GETTVSDNG
+1011 
-1020 VLTYQW
+1020 
-1026 FSSNSADNFN
+1026 
-1036 GTPIDG
+1036 
-1042 ETNAAFTPKVSAAG
+1042 
-1056 TYYYYVIATN
+1056 
-1066 TRADATGEKTAET
+1066 
-1079 RSNMAMIMVAAKPV
+1079 
-1093 TYTVKYEWGTA
+1093 
-1104 PSDQTLPTSNQT
+1104 TL
-1116 YTSVD
+1116 
-1121 LAKAAVDRTFT
+1121 K
-1132 NASTSNAQNGGL
+1132 
-1144 NGKWTFSGW
+1144 
-1153 DEGTL
+1153 
-1158 EGTTV
+1158 GTTV

-1177 VDAEQPKP
+1177 VDAEQPKT
-1185 ITLTDASYEVSKP
+1185 ITLTDASYEVGES
-1198 AAALDGATTVGDG
+1198 AAELDGTTAVDDG

-1283 PVTYTVSYDWGR
+1283 PVTYTVTYDWGR

-1321 KTYTGNFIS
+1321 KTYTGSFIS

-1340 WRFSGWTA
+1340 WRFSGWKA
-1348 SVVDTIVKFTG
+1348 SV
-1359 SWTFTETPKVD
+1359 
-1370 AAAPAAIMLTSAS
+1370 A
-1383 YELGSTIAPLN
+1383 
-1394 GTTTVTD
+1394 
-1401 NGTITYQWYSS
+1401 
-1412 DYADR
+1412 
-1417 FQGTAITGE
+1417 
-1426 TNAVFTPAIN
+1426 
-1436 AVGKYYYYVIATNT
+1436 
-1450 KADATGE
+1450 
-1457 KIARTTSNMA
+1457 
-1467 VITISKSAPAV
+1467 
-1478 TYTAA
+1478 
-1483 YDWGEAFPAGEMLP
+1483 
-1497 KDNGIYLSVDA
+1497 
-1508 AKSAMDTKYTNATRI
+1508 
-1523 KAQQDGKDGAWTFS
+1523 
-1537 GWTASV
+1537 
-1543 SGTTVQFTGHWTF
+1543 GTTVQFTGQWTF

-1569 GTGGSG
+1569 GAG
-1575 GSGGSGGGSLGPSS
+1575 GSGGSGGGGSSLSPSS
-1589 YAVSAVSGIT
+1589 YAVSVASGIT
-1599 NGSVSVTPRF
+1599 NGSVSVTPAT
-1609 ASKGTTVTITVKPND
+1609 ASKGTTVKITVKPND
-1624 GYELNKLTVTD
+1624 GYELNKITVTD
-1635 KDGNRLSLSD
+1635 QSGNRIVLND
-1645 KGNGKYTF
+1645 QGNGKYTF
-1653 AMPEANVSV
+1653 AMPAANVSV
-1662 DATFRKAE
+1662 DATFRKTE
-1670 TTINFLDVKRND
+1670 TTINFQDVKRND

-1691 VEKGIT
+1691 IKNGIT
-1697 EGTGTDT
+1697 DGIDVNI
-1704 FSPGASCTRAQMV
+1704 FSPNASCTRAQMV
-1717 TFLWRAAGSPAP
+1717 TFLWRAGGSPAP
-1729 KSAANPF
+1729 KSTATPF
-1736 KDVGANDY
+1736 KDIDPSAY
-1744 YYSAVLW
+1744 YYNAVLW
-1751 AVENGITRGTGA
+1751 AVEKRITNGTGT
-1763 DTFSPGA
+1763 DTFSPNA
-1770 TVTRGQTVTFLYRAA
+1770 PVTRGQTVTFLHRAA
-1785 GSPAVS
+1785 GSPAA
-1791 GGSFSDVAA
+1791 GNPEFDDVFGD
-1800 NAYYADAV
+1800 AYYAKAV
-1808 AWASQHNITSGTGNG
+1808 AWADENNITSGTGNG
-1823 QFSPN
+1823 KFSPDIN
-1828 VDCTRAQIVTFLYR
+1828 CKRAEIVTLLYR
-1842 DRK
+1842 AKEK

>member
-1 MKGRNT
+1 MKH
-7 VKYKHGSRAIS
+7 KYGSRAIS
-18 LLLSVVLVLCL
+18 LLLSIVLVMCL
-29 LPMPVKAVDARP
+29 FPMPVKAADIRP
-41 EIQIGDYIQLGTYN
+41 EIQIGDYIRLGTYN

-133 CGNPP
+133 CGNRP

-148 AYNQKEGFLRSFSQ
+148 AYDQKEGFLRSFSQ
-162 NEIGAIKTVTQRSI
+162 NEIGAIKAVTQRSI
-176 VSHPEYTAGYL
+176 VSHPEYTAGYI

-230 YENRQTLGSYYIARN
+230 YENRETLGNYYIAQN
-245 RSGAIWNYWLRT
+245 KSGVTWNYWLRT

-272 GSIGRD
+272 GSIRRD

-288 PAFYLDAE
+288 PAFYLDTE
-296 NYAVSSGDGKTAGS
+296 NYAVSSGDGKTADS
-310 PYVITAPKAPDTSIS
+310 AYVMTAPNEPDTSLS

-330 RNTGDGN
+330 RDTGDGN

-577 YTGNPK
+577 YTGDPK

-611 TMCIMRAAT
+611 TMCIMRAVT

-644 KLYVAVPEVKK
+644 TLYVAVPEVKK
-655 YTGVYK
+655 YTGNYK

-685 SQRLLSGGRKG
+685 SQRLLSGGSKG
-696 QFGSN
+696 RFDPN

-730 EHSDGMKAVTA
+730 EHSDGTKAVTA
-741 AGTEVSATKT
+741 AGTEVSATKD

-787 TIPQDAVL
+787 TIPKDAVL
-795 RDGDTIGFEVVDST
+795 RDGDTIGFEVVDSA

-857 QAPKTMNGYTLVE
+857 QAPQTMNGYTLIQ

-911 DAPSDKRLPTDSNI
+911 DAPSDKRLPMNSNI
-925 YQTEADARDSKDT
+925 YHTEADARASKDI
-938 TFDSTSTSAAKKGNL
+938 TFDSTSTSTAKKGNL
-953 DGTWTFSGWDD
+953 DGTWTFSGWDE
-964 GVLTGNVIRFTGA
+964 GVLNGNVIRFTGV

-983 PKVDAAKPAEIRLV
+983 SKVDAAKPVEIRLV

-1011 GETTVSDNG
+1011 GETKVGDNG

-1026 FSSNSADNFN
+1026 YSSDSIDNFN

-1042 ETNAAFTPKVSAAG
+1042 ETNADFTPKVSAAG
-1056 TYYYYVIATN
+1056 T
-1066 TRADATGEKTAET
+1066 
-1079 RSNMAMIMVAAKPV
+1079 
-1093 TYTVKYEWGTA
+1093 
-1104 PSDQTLPTSNQT
+1104 
-1116 YTSVD
+1116 
-1121 LAKAAVDRTFT
+1121 
-1132 NASTSNAQNGGL
+1132 
-1144 NGKWTFSGW
+1144 
-1153 DEGTL
+1153 
-1158 EGTTV
+1158 
-1163 VFRGTWTFTEDKPP
+1163 
-1177 VDAEQPKP
+1177 
-1185 ITLTDASYEVSKP
+1185 
-1198 AAALDGATTVGDG
+1198 
-1211 GTITYQW
+1211 
-1218 YQAAAADQTNGTQ
+1218 
-1231 IHGETA
+1231 
-1237 ATYTPDTSA
+1237 
-1246 VGTYYYYVIATNTK
+1246 
-1260 ADATGKTT
+1260 
-1268 ASTTSNIATITVTAK
+1268 
-1283 PVTYTVSYDWGR
+1283 
-1295 EVPSDVKLPSN
+1295 
-1306 DKTYKSV
+1306 
-1313 EEAKAAMD
+1313 
-1321 KTYTGNFIS
+1321 
-1330 TARKDGKAGT
+1330 
-1340 WRFSGWTA
+1340 
-1348 SVVDTIVKFTG
+1348 
-1359 SWTFTETPKVD
+1359 
-1370 AAAPAAIMLTSAS
+1370 
-1383 YELGSTIAPLN
+1383 
-1394 GTTTVTD
+1394 
-1401 NGTITYQWYSS
+1401 
-1412 DYADR
+1412 
-1417 FQGTAITGE
+1417 
-1426 TNAVFTPAIN
+1426 
-1436 AVGKYYYYVIATNT
+1436 YYYYVIATNT

-1483 YDWGEAFPAGEMLP
+1483 YDWGTAFPAGETLP
-1497 KDNGIYLSVDA
+1497 KDNGIYPSVDA
-1508 AKSAMDTKYTNATRI
+1508 AKAAMDTQYTNATRI
-1523 KAQQDGKDGAWTFS
+1523 KAQQNGKDGTWTFS
-1537 GWTASV
+1537 GWKASV
-1543 SGTTVQFTGHWTF
+1543 AGTTVQFTGQWTF

-1569 GTGGSG
+1569 GAGGSG
-1575 GSGGSGGGSLGPSS
+1575 GSGGGGGSLGPSS

-1599 NGSVSVTPRF
+1599 NGSVSVTPAT
-1609 ASKGTTVTITVKPND
+1609 ASKGTTVKITVKPND
-1624 GYELNKLTVTD
+1624 GYELNKITVTD
-1635 KDGNRLSLSD
+1635 QSGNRIALND
-1645 KGNGKYTF
+1645 QGNRKYTF
-1653 AMPEANVSV
+1653 AMPAANVSV
-1662 DATFRKAE
+1662 DATFRKTE

-1691 VEKGIT
+1691 VKNGIT
-1697 EGTGTDT
+1697 DGIDVNI
-1704 FSPGASCTRAQMV
+1704 FSPNASCTRAQMV
-1717 TFLWRAAGSPAP
+1717 TFLWRAGGSPAP
-1729 KSAANPF
+1729 KSTATPF
-1736 KDVGANDY
+1736 KDIDPSAY
-1744 YYSAVLW
+1744 YYNAVLW
-1751 AVENGITRGTGA
+1751 VVEKGITNGTGT
-1763 DTFSPGA
+1763 DTFSPNA
-1770 TVTRGQTVTFLYRAA
+1770 PVTRGQTVTFLHRAA
-1785 GSPAVS
+1785 GSPAA
-1791 GGSFSDVAA
+1791 GNPEFDDVFGD
-1800 NAYYADAV
+1800 AYYAKAV
-1808 AWASQHNITSGTGNG
+1808 AWADENNITSGTGNG
-1823 QFSPN
+1823 KFSPDTN
-1828 VDCTRAQIVTFLYR
+1828 CKRAEIVTLLYR
-1842 DRK
+1842 AKEK